1 MSSTIAHKW
10 DKLSPKE
17 FLQLQELAS
26 YSTRKL
32 QDVLNEFCSPEAS
45 PRLNPDGDIDYD
57 CFRRFLDAF
66 LDCETPVE
74 LAQHLFVS
82 FLKANNIN
90 NVQQQ
95 MHGKTLNQMAAISST
110 AACAPVTSHTKGS
123 IPNINNIAEISPSN
137 LAHAGGV
144 GGTGGGGGV
153 GGSETTTNVRSS
165 FVDKLHHGITDK
177 LHSLSGHLTHDAS
190 KTGSVHP
197 MVTVTPS
204 PIAAFQN
211 PTSVTTTTTTVAA
224 ASSSTNASNVA
235 NSNNN
240 NNSNTQNVGGGSGGG
255 ITTTTT
261 RCSTDSSPSHSQ
273 TNHSQMSR
281 NSSKKSNNSVNCKID
296 ADIKLLTRKLSHF
309 DPLTLKVSLK
319 DVVCYLSLLEAGRPE
334 DKLEFMFRLYDT
346 DSNGVLDTAEM
357 DAIVN
362 QMMAVAEYLGWD
374 VSELRPILQ
383 DMMVEIDYDADG
395 TVSLEEWQRGG
406 MTTIPLLVLLGV
418 DSTALK
424 EDGIHV
430 WRLKHFKK
438 PAYCNL
444 CLNMLVGLGKKG
456 LCCVL
461 CKYTVHERCVQHA
474 PASCITTYVKSKK
487 VKGGGDLLHHWV
499 EGNCYGRCSKCRK
512 RIKAYHG
519 ITGLT
524 CRWCHMMLHNRC
536 ASSVKKEC
544 TLGEFAELIVP
555 PTAICPAVLD
565 RQRSVNQ
572 ANKKSSSSQTHHQQ
586 ATHFQMTPPSD
597 MSCPLLV
604 FVNPK
609 SGGRQGDR
617 ILRKFQYM
625 LNPRQVYDLSKG
637 GPKEGLTLFKD
648 LPNFKVICCGGDG
661 TVGWVLEAMDS
672 IEFAT
677 QPAIGVIPLGT
688 GNDLARCLRWGGGY
702 EGENIPK
709 LMDKIKRS
717 NVVMLDRWSIE
728 VTNNPMYE
736 EIPKPK
742 VTLHSNMQKVFELSQ
757 SVVVEKSFMEK
768 YEEIHRSS
776 SCNTNLCQEMTQF
789 TTDDSTATAAT
800 TTAATTGNNKTSIQE
815 QEKDKQLLLS
825 EEEQQQQQIKSS
837 ATRTATTTTSSTATT
852 TSCKTTTKSISM
864 STFEI
869 KRLQQNMRQ
878 DTVISYCSSP
888 TTSCSSTQSTLMRR
902 QEEQQQQQQHEE
914 GNDTISSSLPAEK
927 SNLTNE
933 NDACRDQQYHCHN
946 NDMYDDNDDVADA
959 NDNQQHNFIENNN
972 KNQDNDE
979 NENSKIIIVD
989 SDEQQNVVNNGNN
1002 VNLKTQITKQHKTIN
1017 GNLSLYDTTTTAT
1030 KCYDGNKNDAFVI
1043 TENENLTTPC
1053 ETTTKLSTTET
1064 SAGVQDLEIGD
1075 SPEQQQQCS
1084 PTPIPTPTPTASE
1097 TKTFNIP
1104 IQKPL
1109 KSQAEKDCTVPYNI
1123 INNYFSVGV
1132 DAAICV
1138 KFHLEREKNPH
1149 KFNSR
1154 MKNKLW
1160 YFEYATSETFAASCK
1175 NLHEHIEIVCDG
1187 VSLDLA
1193 NGPHLQGVAL
1203 LNIPYTHGG
1212 SNLWGEHL
1220 SQKRIRKSAGPF
1232 RKGKKLKSSDK
1243 ELSATSFNSVDLSV
1257 ATQDFGDRLIEV
1269 IGLENCLH
1277 MGQVRTGLRAS
1288 GCRLAQC
1295 SEVIIKTRKTFP
1307 MQIDGEPWM
1316 QQPCTIKVTHKNQ
1329 VPMLMAPRSEKGK
1342 GFFNMLCS

>member
-1 MSSTIAHKW
+1 MNIGIAAPKW
-10 DKLSPKE
+10 DKLSPRE

-32 QDVLNEFCSPEAS
+32 QDVLREFSSPSATS
-45 PRLNPDGDIDYD
+45 APKCIPDGDIDFD
-57 CFRRFLDAF
+57 GFRRFLDSF
-66 LDCETPVE
+66 LDCEAPLD
-74 LAQHLFVS
+74 LAKHLFVS
-82 FLKANNIN
+82 FLKP
-90 NVQQQ
+90 NVTQAQL
-95 MHGKTLNQMAAISST
+95 HGRALNQMAAISST

-123 IPNINNIAEISPSN
+123 IPNINSIAELMPQCSASGG
-137 LAHAGGV
+137 AGGV
-144 GGTGGGGGV
+144 AGGDGHAQT
-153 GGSETTTNVRSS
+153 RSS
-165 FVDKLHHGITDK
+165 FVDKIHGITDK
-177 LHSLSGHLTHDAS
+177 LQHSLGGHLSHDPS

-197 MVTVTPS
+197 MLTVTPS
-204 PIAAFQN
+204 PLASGPSMFQ
-211 PTSVTTTTTTVAA
+211 
-224 ASSSTNASNVA
+224 ASNPARRSV
-235 NSNNN
+235 
-240 NNSNTQNVGGGSGGG
+240 
-255 ITTTTT
+255 
-261 RCSTDSSPSHSQ
+261 DSSPSHSA

-296 ADIKLLTRKLSHF
+296 GDIKLLARKLSHF
-309 DPLTLKVSLK
+309 DPLTLKVPLK

-383 DMMVEIDYDADG
+383 EMMVEIDYDADG
-395 TVSLEEWQRGG
+395 TVSLDEWQRGG

-418 DSTALK
+418 DSTTLK

-430 WRLKHFKK
+430 WRLKHFSK

-487 VKGGGDLLHHWV
+487 PKCGGDLLHHWV

-544 TLGEFAELIVP
+544 TLGEYAELIVP

-572 ANKKSSSSQTHHQQ
+572 AHK
-586 ATHFQMTPPSD
+586 ATHFQITPPD
-597 MSCPLLV
+597 ELSCPLLV

-648 LPNFKVICCGGDG
+648 LPRFRVICCGGDG

-672 IEFAT
+672 IELAS

-709 LMDKIKRS
+709 LMEKIRKAS
-717 NVVMLDRWSIE
+717 TVMLDRWSIE
-728 VTNNPMYE
+728 VTNTPQSDDLR
-736 EIPKPK
+736 PK
-742 VTLHSNMQKVFELSQ
+742 VTLHSNMQKVIELSQ
-757 SVVVEKSFMEK
+757 SVVVDKSLMERF
-768 YEEIHRSS
+768 EEVQRQSKQAARAASTTSIMMASE
-776 SCNTNLCQEMTQF
+776 TETEMEME
-789 TTDDSTATAAT
+789 TATVEFGNST
-800 TTAATTGNNKTSIQE
+800 TT
-815 QEKDKQLLLS
+815 
-825 EEEQQQQQIKSS
+825 
-837 ATRTATTTTSSTATT
+837 RT
-852 TSCKTTTKSISM
+852 TTTKSISM
-864 STFEI
+864 STFE
-869 KRLQQNMRQ
+869 
-878 DTVISYCSSP
+878 
-888 TTSCSSTQSTLMRR
+888 TQCLRKTLRSTLSSSSSNTSSGSPCNGNQDAETEAVADADADADDEVRPKSVARR
-902 QEEQQQQQQHEE
+902 SDETEKQSLETLLLQHKQQLQQQQQQGAASDAVEEAATATPVGNNQSDNNSQHNKQNNILKQQITLSLDLSDHEDE
-914 GNDTISSSLPAEK
+914 GRGDNGGDGSSSIAATPITPTTPSASTSVPA
-927 SNLTNE
+927 
-933 NDACRDQQYHCHN
+933 
-946 NDMYDDNDDVADA
+946 
-959 NDNQQHNFIENNN
+959 QQHLQF
-972 KNQDNDE
+972 
-979 NENSKIIIVD
+979 
-989 SDEQQNVVNNGNN
+989 EQQ
-1002 VNLKTQITKQHKTIN
+1002 KPIK
-1017 GNLSLYDTTTTAT
+1017 
-1030 KCYDGNKNDAFVI
+1030 
-1043 TENENLTTPC
+1043 
-1053 ETTTKLSTTET
+1053 
-1064 SAGVQDLEIGD
+1064 VQSD
-1075 SPEQQQQCS
+1075 
-1084 PTPIPTPTPTASE
+1084 
-1097 TKTFNIP
+1097 
-1104 IQKPL
+1104 
-1109 KSQAEKDCTVPYNI
+1109 KDCTVPYNI

-1175 NLHEHIEIVCDG
+1175 NLHESIEIVCDG
-1187 VSLDLA
+1187 VALDLA

-1232 RKGKKLKSSDK
+1232 GKSKKLRAGDK
-1243 ELSATSFNSVDLSV
+1243 EFSATSFNSADLSV
-1257 ATQDFGDRLIEV
+1257 AIQDFGDRLIEV

-1288 GCRLAQC
+1288 GRRLAQC
-1295 SEVIIKTRKTFP
+1295 SEVIIKTKKTFP

-1316 QQPCTIKVTHKNQ
+1316 QMPCTIKVTHKNQ
-1329 VPMLMAPRSEKGK
+1329 VPMLMAPRSEKGR
-1342 GFFNMLCS
+1342 GFFNLLCS

>member
-1 MSSTIAHKW
+1 MSSAAHKW
-10 DKLSPKE
+10 DKLSPRE

-32 QDVLNEFCSPEAS
+32 QDVLQEFCSPLAS
-45 PRLNPDGDIDYD
+45 PKFNPDGDIDYD
-57 CFRRFLDAF
+57 GFRRFLDAF
-66 LDCETPVE
+66 LDCETPTE

-82 FLKANNIN
+82 FLKANVNNIHL
-90 NVQQQ
+90 Q
-95 MHGKTLNQMAAISST
+95 GKTLNQMAAISST
-110 AACAPVTSHTKGS
+110 AACAPVTAHTKGS
-123 IPNINNIAEISPSN
+123 IPNINSIVEI
-137 LAHAGGV
+137 
-144 GGTGGGGGV
+144 GT
-153 GGSETTTNVRSS
+153 SATPPATETRTS

-204 PIAAFQN
+204 PMAAFQN
-211 PTSVTTTTTTVAA
+211 TTTTTALM
-224 ASSSTNASNVA
+224 S
-235 NSNNN
+235 
-240 NNSNTQNVGGGSGGG
+240 SGGG
-255 ITTTTT
+255 GVGAAPTPTPMAGHGNSHSSGNMTTGNFVVGTGPGSG
-261 RCSTDSSPSHSQ
+261 RGPIMIPSGGGGGGGGVAVGGRHSTDSSPSHSQ
-273 TNHSQMSR
+273 AAAAANHSQMSR
-281 NSSKKSNNSVNCKID
+281 NSSKKSNNSVNCKIE
-296 ADIKLLTRKLSHF
+296 ADIKLLSRKLSHF
-309 DPLTLKVSLK
+309 DPLTLKVPLK

-346 DSNGVLDTAEM
+346 DGNGVLDTAEM

-383 DMMVEIDYDADG
+383 DMMIEIDYDADG

-424 EDGIHV
+424 EDGNHV

-461 CKYTVHERCVQHA
+461 CKYTVHERCVQRA

-499 EGNCYGRCSKCRK
+499 EGNCYGHCSKCRK

-544 TLGEFAELIVP
+544 SLGEYAELIIP
-555 PTAICPAVLD
+555 PTSICPAVLD

-572 ANKKSSSSQTHHQQ
+572 ANKKSSTSLLNNAQQQQQQ
-586 ATHFQMTPPSD
+586 ATHFQLTPPNEG
-597 MSCPLLV
+597 SCPLLV

-672 IEFAT
+672 IEFAS

-709 LMDKIKRS
+709 LMDKIRRAS
-717 NVVMLDRWSIE
+717 LVMLDRWSIE
-728 VTNNPMYE
+728 VTNNPICE

-757 SVVVEKSFMEK
+757 SVVVEKSFIEK
-768 YEEIHRSS
+768 CEEIQRSG
-776 SCNTNLCQEMTQF
+776 SCSTNLYHHTQ
-789 TTDDSTATAAT
+789 TTANESPPQACGSQGEEEGNRSYDMDVDVDDGAAT
-800 TTAATTGNNKTSIQE
+800 T
-815 QEKDKQLLLS
+815 
-825 EEEQQQQQIKSS
+825 
-837 ATRTATTTTSSTATT
+837 
-852 TSCKTTTKSISM
+852 CKTTKSISM
-864 STFEI
+864 STFET
-869 KRLQQNMRQ
+869 KRLAYSSRQ
-878 DTVISYCSSP
+878 ETMISYCSSP
-888 TTSCSSTQSTLMRR
+888 TTSCSSTASTIQR
-902 QEEQQQQQQHEE
+902 QQHQQQQCAK
-914 GNDTISSSLPAEK
+914 TISTSLPHDQG
-927 SNLTNE
+927 NLSAAS
-933 NDACRDQQYHCHN
+933 NDAGMEGEDAADTGNGLDNGPHDHN
-946 NDMYDDNDDVADA
+946 DYVGD
-959 NDNQQHNFIENNN
+959 
-972 KNQDNDE
+972 
-979 NENSKIIIVD
+979 
-989 SDEQQNVVNNGNN
+989 
-1002 VNLKTQITKQHKTIN
+1002 HKSMNIN
-1017 GNLSLYDTTTTAT
+1017 GNLSAT
-1030 KCYDGNKNDAFVI
+1030 NNNTNSPLMAKEHLQAQLTPTNVVNPATSTSNGGIRNEAFVI
-1043 TENENLTTPC
+1043 SESETVPDTETETASAVAVDSAPSPAAAGIGSATHTPTHSPTTPTPRP
-1053 ETTTKLSTTET
+1053 TTLPGIPSPSPSQGCRTT
-1064 SAGVQDLEIGD
+1064 
-1075 SPEQQQQCS
+1075 
-1084 PTPIPTPTPTASE
+1084 TPTPTAGDM
-1097 TKTFNIP
+1097 KTFNIP
-1104 IQKPL
+1104 PQKPL
-1109 KSQAEKDCTVPYNI
+1109 KSQTEKDCTVPYNI

-1175 NLHEHIEIVCDG
+1175 NLHENIEIFCDG

-1193 NGPHLQGVAL
+1193 NGPHLQGIAL

-1220 SQKRIRKSAGPF
+1220 SQKRIRKSTGPF
-1232 RKGKKLKSSDK
+1232 RKGKKLKASDK
-1243 ELSATSFNSVDLSV
+1243 ELSTTSFTSGDLSV
-1257 ATQDFGDRLIEV
+1257 AIQDFGDRLIEV

-1288 GCRLAQC
+1288 GRRLAQC

>member
-1 MSSTIAHKW
+1 MNIGIAAPKW
-10 DKLSPKE
+10 DKLSPRE

-32 QDVLNEFCSPEAS
+32 QDVLREFCSPSAS
-45 PRLNPDGDIDYD
+45 ATPKCIPDGDIDFD
-57 CFRRFLDAF
+57 GFRRFLDAF
-66 LDCETPVE
+66 LDCEAPLD
-74 LAQHLFVS
+74 LAKHLFVS
-82 FLKANNIN
+82 FLKP
-90 NVQQQ
+90 NVTQAQL
-95 MHGKTLNQMAAISST
+95 HGRALNQMAAISST

-123 IPNINNIAEISPSN
+123 IPNINSIAELMPQCS
-137 LAHAGGV
+137 
-144 GGTGGGGGV
+144 GGGGAGGGV
-153 GGSETTTNVRSS
+153 AGGEGHAQARSS
-165 FVDKLHHGITDK
+165 FVDKIHGITDK
-177 LHSLSGHLTHDAS
+177 LQHSLGGHLSHDPS

-197 MVTVTPS
+197 MLTVTPS
-204 PIAAFQN
+204 PLASGPSMFQANN
-211 PTSVTTTTTTVAA
+211 PARRSV
-224 ASSSTNASNVA
+224 
-235 NSNNN
+235 
-240 NNSNTQNVGGGSGGG
+240 
-255 ITTTTT
+255 
-261 RCSTDSSPSHSQ
+261 DSSPSHSA

-296 ADIKLLTRKLSHF
+296 ADIKLLARKLSHF
-309 DPLTLKVSLK
+309 DPLTLKVPLK

-383 DMMVEIDYDADG
+383 EMMVEIDYDADG
-395 TVSLEEWQRGG
+395 TVSLDEWQRGG

-418 DSTALK
+418 DSTTLK

-430 WRLKHFKK
+430 WRLKHFSK

-487 VKGGGDLLHHWV
+487 PKCGGDLLHHWV

-544 TLGEFAELIVP
+544 TLGEYSELIVP

-572 ANKKSSSSQTHHQQ
+572 AHKKSHMHHHQ
-586 ATHFQMTPPSD
+586 ATHFQITPPD
-597 MSCPLLV
+597 ELSCPLLV

-648 LPNFKVICCGGDG
+648 LPRFKVICCGGDG

-672 IEFAT
+672 IELAT

-709 LMDKIKRS
+709 LMEKIRRAS
-717 NVVMLDRWSIE
+717 TVMLDRWSIE
-728 VTNNPMYE
+728 VTNSPPSDE
-736 EIPKPK
+736 LRPK
-742 VTLHSNMQKVFELSQ
+742 VTLHSNMQKVIELSQ
-757 SVVVEKSFMEK
+757 SVVVDKSLIERF
-768 YEEIHRSS
+768 EEIQRQSKHLSGTAAS
-776 SCNTNLCQEMTQF
+776 TTSIMMATEMEMA
-789 TTDDSTATAAT
+789 TATAEF
-800 TTAATTGNNKTSIQE
+800 G
-815 QEKDKQLLLS
+815 
-825 EEEQQQQQIKSS
+825 SS
-837 ATRTATTTTSSTATT
+837 TTTTKT
-852 TSCKTTTKSISM
+852 TTTKSISM
-864 STFEI
+864 STFETQ
-869 KRLQQNMRQ
+869 KTLRATLSSSSSNSSSGSHPEQHQQQQQQQSETDEAETETEARQRSLATERQSLETLLLQHKQQLLQHQDRGLEQQLQGVLASDAGQEAATATPFGNNQGDNNSQRNKQNNILKQQITLSLDLSDPEDDGNNSTDRERPQ
-878 DTVISYCSSP
+878 PPSSP
-888 TTSCSSTQSTLMRR
+888 HSPVTPTTPNASSSQQQQQPHL
-902 QEEQQQQQQHEE
+902 QFEEQQQQQKPIKVQ
-914 GNDTISSSLPAEK
+914 
-927 SNLTNE
+927 
-933 NDACRDQQYHCHN
+933 
-946 NDMYDDNDDVADA
+946 
-959 NDNQQHNFIENNN
+959 
-972 KNQDNDE
+972 
-979 NENSKIIIVD
+979 
-989 SDEQQNVVNNGNN
+989 SD
-1002 VNLKTQITKQHKTIN
+1002 
-1017 GNLSLYDTTTTAT
+1017 
-1030 KCYDGNKNDAFVI
+1030 
-1043 TENENLTTPC
+1043 
-1053 ETTTKLSTTET
+1053 
-1064 SAGVQDLEIGD
+1064 
-1075 SPEQQQQCS
+1075 
-1084 PTPIPTPTPTASE
+1084 
-1097 TKTFNIP
+1097 
-1104 IQKPL
+1104 
-1109 KSQAEKDCTVPYNI
+1109 KDCTVPYNI

-1175 NLHEHIEIVCDG
+1175 NLHESIEIVCDG
-1187 VSLDLA
+1187 VALDLA

-1232 RKGKKLKSSDK
+1232 GKSKKLRAGDK
-1243 ELSATSFNSVDLSV
+1243 EFSATSFNSVDLSV
-1257 ATQDFGDRLIEV
+1257 AIQDIGDRLIEV

-1288 GCRLAQC
+1288 GRRLAQC
-1295 SEVIIKTRKTFP
+1295 SEVIIKTKKTFP

-1316 QQPCTIKVTHKNQ
+1316 QMPCTIKVTHKNQ
-1329 VPMLMAPRSEKGK
+1329 VPMLMAPRSEKGR
-1342 GFFNMLCS
+1342 GFFNLLCS

>member
-1 MSSTIAHKW
+1 MNIGIAAPKW
-10 DKLSPKE
+10 DKLSPRE

-32 QDVLNEFCSPEAS
+32 QDVLREFSSPSAAS
-45 PRLNPDGDIDYD
+45 TPKCIPDGDIDFD
-57 CFRRFLDAF
+57 GFRRFLDAF
-66 LDCETPVE
+66 LDCEAPLD
-74 LAQHLFVS
+74 LAKHLFVS
-82 FLKANNIN
+82 FLKP
-90 NVQQQ
+90 NVTQAQL
-95 MHGKTLNQMAAISST
+95 HGRALNQMAAISST

-123 IPNINNIAEISPSN
+123 IPNINSIAELMPQCS
-137 LAHAGGV
+137 GGGGGI
-144 GGTGGGGGV
+144 GGTGGVAGAEGHAQA
-153 GGSETTTNVRSS
+153 RSS
-165 FVDKLHHGITDK
+165 FVDKIHGITDK
-177 LHSLSGHLTHDAS
+177 LHHSLGGHLSHDPS

-197 MVTVTPS
+197 MLTVTPS
-204 PIAAFQN
+204 PLASGPSMFQ
-211 PTSVTTTTTTVAA
+211 
-224 ASSSTNASNVA
+224 ASNPARRSV
-235 NSNNN
+235 
-240 NNSNTQNVGGGSGGG
+240 
-255 ITTTTT
+255 
-261 RCSTDSSPSHSQ
+261 DSSPSHSA

-281 NSSKKSNNSVNCKID
+281 NSSKKSSNSVNCKID
-296 ADIKLLTRKLSHF
+296 ADIKLLARKLSHF
-309 DPLTLKVSLK
+309 DPLTLKVPLK

-383 DMMVEIDYDADG
+383 EMMVEIDYDADG
-395 TVSLEEWQRGG
+395 TVSLDEWQRGG

-418 DSTALK
+418 DSTTLK

-430 WRLKHFKK
+430 WRLKHFSK

-474 PASCITTYVKSKK
+474 PGSCITTYVKSKK
-487 VKGGGDLLHHWV
+487 PKCGGDLLHHWV

-544 TLGEFAELIVP
+544 TLGEYSELIVP

-572 ANKKSSSSQTHHQQ
+572 AHKKSQMHHHQ
-586 ATHFQMTPPSD
+586 ATHFQITPPD
-597 MSCPLLV
+597 ELSCPLLV

-648 LPNFKVICCGGDG
+648 LPRFRVICCGGDG

-672 IEFAT
+672 IELAS

-709 LMDKIKRS
+709 LMDKFRRAS
-717 NVVMLDRWSIE
+717 TVMLDRWSIE
-728 VTNNPMYE
+728 VTNTPHSDE
-736 EIPKPK
+736 LRPK
-742 VTLHSNMQKVFELSQ
+742 VTLHSNMQKVIELSQ
-757 SVVVEKSFMEK
+757 SVVVDKSLMERF
-768 YEEIHRSS
+768 EEIQRQSKQVATS
-776 SCNTNLCQEMTQF
+776 MG
-789 TTDDSTATAAT
+789 TAASS
-800 TTAATTGNNKTSIQE
+800 TSIMMASKTE
-815 QEKDKQLLLS
+815 TEMATMATM
-825 EEEQQQQQIKSS
+825 EFGSS
-837 ATRTATTTTSSTATT
+837 TTTTNRT
-852 TSCKTTTKSISM
+852 TTTKSISM
-864 STFEI
+864 STFETQC
-869 KRLQQNMRQ
+869 LQQTLRTAMSSSSSNTSSGSPCNGNQ
-878 DTVISYCSSP
+878 DADTEVDSHAAAAAEVRE
-888 TTSCSSTQSTLMRR
+888 QSLPRRSGETEKQSLETLLLQHKQQM
-902 QEEQQQQQQHEE
+902 QQQQQQQQQQGATSLAVEEAATATPVGSNQSDNSSQRNKQNNILKQQITLSLDLSDHEDE
-914 GNDTISSSLPAEK
+914 PKDDVLGDGAGDGTK
-927 SNLTNE
+927 SNGNSIPATPATPITPTTPNAASSVLP
-933 NDACRDQQYHCHN
+933 
-946 NDMYDDNDDVADA
+946 
-959 NDNQQHNFIENNN
+959 QQHLQF
-972 KNQDNDE
+972 
-979 NENSKIIIVD
+979 
-989 SDEQQNVVNNGNN
+989 
-1002 VNLKTQITKQHKTIN
+1002 
-1017 GNLSLYDTTTTAT
+1017 
-1030 KCYDGNKNDAFVI
+1030 
-1043 TENENLTTPC
+1043 
-1053 ETTTKLSTTET
+1053 
-1064 SAGVQDLEIGD
+1064 
-1075 SPEQQQQCS
+1075 EQQQK
-1084 PTPIPTPTPTASE
+1084 PIKVQSD
-1097 TKTFNIP
+1097 
-1104 IQKPL
+1104 
-1109 KSQAEKDCTVPYNI
+1109 KDCTVPYNI

-1175 NLHEHIEIVCDG
+1175 NLHESIEIVCDG
-1187 VSLDLA
+1187 VALDLA

-1232 RKGKKLKSSDK
+1232 GKSKKLRAGDK
-1243 ELSATSFNSVDLSV
+1243 EFSATSFNSVDLSV
-1257 ATQDFGDRLIEV
+1257 AIQDFGDRLIEV

-1288 GCRLAQC
+1288 GRRLAQC
-1295 SEVIIKTRKTFP
+1295 SEVIIKTKKTFP

-1316 QQPCTIKVTHKNQ
+1316 QMPCTIKVTHKNQ
-1329 VPMLMAPRSEKGK
+1329 VPMLMAPRSEKGR
-1342 GFFNMLCS
+1342 GFFNLLCS

>member
-1 MSSTIAHKW
+1 MNIGIAAPKW
-10 DKLSPKE
+10 DKLSPRE

-32 QDVLNEFCSPEAS
+32 QDVLREFCSPSAS
-45 PRLNPDGDIDYD
+45 ATPKCIPDGDIDFD
-57 CFRRFLDAF
+57 GFRRFLDAF
-66 LDCETPVE
+66 LDCEAPLD
-74 LAQHLFVS
+74 LAKHLFVS
-82 FLKANNIN
+82 FLKP
-90 NVQQQ
+90 NVTQAQL
-95 MHGKTLNQMAAISST
+95 HGRALNQMAAISST

-123 IPNINNIAEISPSN
+123 IPNINSIAELMPQCS
-137 LAHAGGV
+137 GGG
-144 GGTGGGGGV
+144 GGTGGGGGA
-153 GGSETTTNVRSS
+153 GGEGHAQARSS
-165 FVDKLHHGITDK
+165 FVDKIHGITDK
-177 LHSLSGHLTHDAS
+177 LHHSLGGHLSHDPS

-197 MVTVTPS
+197 MLTVTPS
-204 PIAAFQN
+204 PLASGPSMFQ
-211 PTSVTTTTTTVAA
+211 
-224 ASSSTNASNVA
+224 ASNPARRSV
-235 NSNNN
+235 
-240 NNSNTQNVGGGSGGG
+240 
-255 ITTTTT
+255 
-261 RCSTDSSPSHSQ
+261 DSSPSHSA

-296 ADIKLLTRKLSHF
+296 GHVLALCRPFPTHSSTHLLTCSLPFLAADIKLLARKLSHF
-309 DPLTLKVSLK
+309 DPLTLKVPLK

-383 DMMVEIDYDADG
+383 EMMVEIDYDADG
-395 TVSLEEWQRGG
+395 TVSLDEWQRGG

-418 DSTALK
+418 DSTTLK

-430 WRLKHFKK
+430 WRLKHFSK

-487 VKGGGDLLHHWV
+487 PKCGGDLLHHWV

-544 TLGEFAELIVP
+544 TLGEYSELIVP

-572 ANKKSSSSQTHHQQ
+572 AHK
-586 ATHFQMTPPSD
+586 ATHFQITPPD
-597 MSCPLLV
+597 ELSCPLLV

-648 LPNFKVICCGGDG
+648 LPRFKVICCGGDG

-672 IEFAT
+672 IELAT

-709 LMDKIKRS
+709 LMEKIRRAS
-717 NVVMLDRWSIE
+717 TVMLDRWSIE
-728 VTNNPMYE
+728 VTNSPPSDE
-736 EIPKPK
+736 LRPK
-742 VTLHSNMQKVFELSQ
+742 VTLHSNMQKVIELSQ
-757 SVVVEKSFMEK
+757 SVVVDKSLIERF
-768 YEEIHRSS
+768 EEIQRQSKHPPGTAASTTS
-776 SCNTNLCQEMTQF
+776 IMLATEMEMA
-789 TTDDSTATAAT
+789 TATA
-800 TTAATTGNNKTSIQE
+800 TAEYG
-815 QEKDKQLLLS
+815 
-825 EEEQQQQQIKSS
+825 SS
-837 ATRTATTTTSSTATT
+837 TTTTRT
-852 TSCKTTTKSISM
+852 TTTKSISM
-864 STFEI
+864 STFETQ
-869 KRLQQNMRQ
+869 KTLRATLSSSSSNSSSGSHPEQHQQQQQLQQQQQSETDEAETETEARQ
-878 DTVISYCSSP
+878 RSLATERQSLETLLLQHKQQLLQQEQGPEQQVQGVLASDAGQEAATATPFGNNQSDNNSQRNKQNNILKQQITLSLDLSDPEDEGKPPSSP
-888 TTSCSSTQSTLMRR
+888 HSPMTPCTPNASSSKQQPHL
-902 QEEQQQQQQHEE
+902 QFEEQQQQQQKP
-914 GNDTISSSLPAEK
+914 IK
-927 SNLTNE
+927 V
-933 NDACRDQQYHCHN
+933 Q
-946 NDMYDDNDDVADA
+946 
-959 NDNQQHNFIENNN
+959 
-972 KNQDNDE
+972 
-979 NENSKIIIVD
+979 
-989 SDEQQNVVNNGNN
+989 SD
-1002 VNLKTQITKQHKTIN
+1002 
-1017 GNLSLYDTTTTAT
+1017 
-1030 KCYDGNKNDAFVI
+1030 
-1043 TENENLTTPC
+1043 
-1053 ETTTKLSTTET
+1053 
-1064 SAGVQDLEIGD
+1064 
-1075 SPEQQQQCS
+1075 
-1084 PTPIPTPTPTASE
+1084 
-1097 TKTFNIP
+1097 
-1104 IQKPL
+1104 
-1109 KSQAEKDCTVPYNI
+1109 KDCTVPYNI

-1175 NLHEHIEIVCDG
+1175 NLHESIEIVCDG
-1187 VSLDLA
+1187 VALDLA

-1232 RKGKKLKSSDK
+1232 GKSKKLRAGDK
-1243 ELSATSFNSVDLSV
+1243 EFSATSFNSVDLSV
-1257 ATQDFGDRLIEV
+1257 AIQDIGDRLIEV

-1288 GCRLAQC
+1288 GRRLAQC
-1295 SEVIIKTRKTFP
+1295 SEVIIKTKKTFP

-1316 QQPCTIKVTHKNQ
+1316 QMPCTIKVTHKNQ
-1329 VPMLMAPRSEKGK
+1329 VPMLMAPRSEKGR
-1342 GFFNMLCS
+1342 GFFNLLCS

>member
-1 MSSTIAHKW
+1 MNIGIAAPKW
-10 DKLSPKE
+10 DKLSPRE

-32 QDVLNEFCSPEAS
+32 QDVLREFCSPSAS
-45 PRLNPDGDIDYD
+45 ATPKCIPDGDIDFD
-57 CFRRFLDAF
+57 GFRRFLDAF
-66 LDCETPVE
+66 LDCEAPLD
-74 LAQHLFVS
+74 LAKHLFVS
-82 FLKANNIN
+82 FLKP
-90 NVQQQ
+90 NVTQAQL
-95 MHGKTLNQMAAISST
+95 HGRALNQMAAISST

-123 IPNINNIAEISPSN
+123 IPNINSIAELMPQCS
-137 LAHAGGV
+137 
-144 GGTGGGGGV
+144 GGGGAGGGV
-153 GGSETTTNVRSS
+153 AGGEGHAQARSS
-165 FVDKLHHGITDK
+165 FVDKIHGITDK
-177 LHSLSGHLTHDAS
+177 LQHSLGGHLSHDPS

-197 MVTVTPS
+197 MLTVTPS
-204 PIAAFQN
+204 PLASGPSMFQANN
-211 PTSVTTTTTTVAA
+211 PARRSV
-224 ASSSTNASNVA
+224 
-235 NSNNN
+235 
-240 NNSNTQNVGGGSGGG
+240 
-255 ITTTTT
+255 
-261 RCSTDSSPSHSQ
+261 DSSPSHSA

-296 ADIKLLTRKLSHF
+296 ADIKLLARKLSHF
-309 DPLTLKVSLK
+309 DPLTLKVPLK

-383 DMMVEIDYDADG
+383 EMMVEIDYDADG
-395 TVSLEEWQRGG
+395 TVSLDEWQRGG

-418 DSTALK
+418 DSTTLK

-430 WRLKHFKK
+430 WRLKHFSK

-487 VKGGGDLLHHWV
+487 PKCGGDLLHHWV

-544 TLGEFAELIVP
+544 TLGEYSELIVP

-572 ANKKSSSSQTHHQQ
+572 AHK
-586 ATHFQMTPPSD
+586 ATHFQITPPD
-597 MSCPLLV
+597 ELSCPLLV

-648 LPNFKVICCGGDG
+648 LPRFKVICCGGDG

-672 IEFAT
+672 IELAT

-709 LMDKIKRS
+709 LMEKIRRAS
-717 NVVMLDRWSIE
+717 TVMLDRWSIE
-728 VTNNPMYE
+728 VTNSPPSDE
-736 EIPKPK
+736 LRPK
-742 VTLHSNMQKVFELSQ
+742 VTLHSNMQKVIELSQ
-757 SVVVEKSFMEK
+757 SVVVDKSLIERF
-768 YEEIHRSS
+768 EEIQRQSKHLSGTAAS
-776 SCNTNLCQEMTQF
+776 TTSIMMATEMEMA
-789 TTDDSTATAAT
+789 TATAEF
-800 TTAATTGNNKTSIQE
+800 G
-815 QEKDKQLLLS
+815 
-825 EEEQQQQQIKSS
+825 SS
-837 ATRTATTTTSSTATT
+837 TTTTKT
-852 TSCKTTTKSISM
+852 TTTKSISM
-864 STFEI
+864 STFETQ
-869 KRLQQNMRQ
+869 KTLRATLSSSSSNSSSGSHPEQHQQQQQQQSETDEAETETEARQRSLATERQSLETLLLQHKQQLLQHQDRGLEQQLQGVLASDAGQEAATATPFGNNQGDNNSQRNKQNNILKQQITLSLDLSDPEDDGNNSTDRERPQ
-878 DTVISYCSSP
+878 PPSSP
-888 TTSCSSTQSTLMRR
+888 HSPVTPTTPNASSSQQQQQPHL
-902 QEEQQQQQQHEE
+902 QFEEQQQQQKPIKVQ
-914 GNDTISSSLPAEK
+914 
-927 SNLTNE
+927 
-933 NDACRDQQYHCHN
+933 
-946 NDMYDDNDDVADA
+946 
-959 NDNQQHNFIENNN
+959 
-972 KNQDNDE
+972 
-979 NENSKIIIVD
+979 
-989 SDEQQNVVNNGNN
+989 SD
-1002 VNLKTQITKQHKTIN
+1002 
-1017 GNLSLYDTTTTAT
+1017 
-1030 KCYDGNKNDAFVI
+1030 
-1043 TENENLTTPC
+1043 
-1053 ETTTKLSTTET
+1053 
-1064 SAGVQDLEIGD
+1064 
-1075 SPEQQQQCS
+1075 
-1084 PTPIPTPTPTASE
+1084 
-1097 TKTFNIP
+1097 
-1104 IQKPL
+1104 
-1109 KSQAEKDCTVPYNI
+1109 KDCTVPYNI

-1175 NLHEHIEIVCDG
+1175 NLHESIEIVCDG
-1187 VSLDLA
+1187 VALDLA

-1232 RKGKKLKSSDK
+1232 GKSKKLRAGDK
-1243 ELSATSFNSVDLSV
+1243 EFSATSFNSVDLSV
-1257 ATQDFGDRLIEV
+1257 AIQDIGDRLIEV

-1288 GCRLAQC
+1288 GRRLAQC
-1295 SEVIIKTRKTFP
+1295 SEVIIKTKKTFP

-1316 QQPCTIKVTHKNQ
+1316 QMPCTIKVTHKNQ
-1329 VPMLMAPRSEKGK
+1329 VPMLMAPRSEKGR
-1342 GFFNMLCS
+1342 GFFNLLCS

>member
-1 MSSTIAHKW
+1 MNIGIAAPKW
-10 DKLSPKE
+10 DKLSPRE

-32 QDVLNEFCSPEAS
+32 QDVLREFSSPSAATT
-45 PRLNPDGDIDYD
+45 PKCIPDGDIDFD
-57 CFRRFLDAF
+57 GFRRFLDSF
-66 LDCETPVE
+66 LDCEAPLD
-74 LAQHLFVS
+74 LAKHLFVS
-82 FLKANNIN
+82 FLKP
-90 NVQQQ
+90 NVTQAQL
-95 MHGKTLNQMAAISST
+95 HGRALNQMAAISST

-123 IPNINNIAEISPSN
+123 IPNINSIAELMPQCSGSGGGIGGPGGV
-137 LAHAGGV
+137 AGGE
-144 GGTGGGGGV
+144 GHAPT
-153 GGSETTTNVRSS
+153 RSS
-165 FVDKLHHGITDK
+165 FVDKIHGITDK
-177 LHSLSGHLTHDAS
+177 LQHSLGGHLSHDPS

-197 MVTVTPS
+197 MLTVTPS
-204 PIAAFQN
+204 PLASGPSMFQ
-211 PTSVTTTTTTVAA
+211 
-224 ASSSTNASNVA
+224 ASNAARRSV
-235 NSNNN
+235 
-240 NNSNTQNVGGGSGGG
+240 
-255 ITTTTT
+255 
-261 RCSTDSSPSHSQ
+261 DSSPSHSA

-296 ADIKLLTRKLSHF
+296 ADIKLLARKLSHF
-309 DPLTLKVSLK
+309 DPLTLKVPLK

-383 DMMVEIDYDADG
+383 EMMVEIDYDADG
-395 TVSLEEWQRGG
+395 TVSLDEWQRGG

-418 DSTALK
+418 DSTTLK

-430 WRLKHFKK
+430 WRLKHFSK

-487 VKGGGDLLHHWV
+487 PKSGGDLLHHWV

-544 TLGEFAELIVP
+544 TLGEYAELVVP

-572 ANKKSSSSQTHHQQ
+572 AHK
-586 ATHFQMTPPSD
+586 ATHFQITPPD
-597 MSCPLLV
+597 ELSCPLLV

-648 LPNFKVICCGGDG
+648 LPRFRVICCGGDG

-672 IEFAT
+672 IELAS

-709 LMDKIKRS
+709 LMEKIRRAS
-717 NVVMLDRWSIE
+717 TVMLDRWSIE
-728 VTNNPMYE
+728 VTNTPPSE
-736 EIPKPK
+736 DLRPK
-742 VTLHSNMQKVFELSQ
+742 VTLHSNMQKVIELSQ
-757 SVVVEKSFMEK
+757 SVVVDKSLMERF
-768 YEEIHRSS
+768 EEIQRQSKQAARAAS
-776 SCNTNLCQEMTQF
+776 TTSIMMASETETETEME
-789 TTDDSTATAAT
+789 TATVEFGNSNST
-800 TTAATTGNNKTSIQE
+800 TT
-815 QEKDKQLLLS
+815 
-825 EEEQQQQQIKSS
+825 
-837 ATRTATTTTSSTATT
+837 RT
-852 TSCKTTTKSISM
+852 TTTKSISM
-864 STFEI
+864 STFETQCLR
-869 KRLQQNMRQ
+869 KTLRSTFSSSSSNTSSGSPCNGNQDAETEAVVEAEVRPKSLARRSDETEKQSLETLLLQHKQQ
-878 DTVISYCSSP
+878 
-888 TTSCSSTQSTLMRR
+888 L
-902 QEEQQQQQQHEE
+902 QQQQQQQQGAASDAAEEAAPATPVGNNQSDNNGQYNKQNNILKQQITLSLDLSDHEE
-914 GNDTISSSLPAEK
+914 GGDGDGDGDGNGSNSIAATPITPTTPNASTSVPA
-927 SNLTNE
+927 
-933 NDACRDQQYHCHN
+933 Q
-946 NDMYDDNDDVADA
+946 
-959 NDNQQHNFIENNN
+959 QQHLQF
-972 KNQDNDE
+972 
-979 NENSKIIIVD
+979 
-989 SDEQQNVVNNGNN
+989 EQQ
-1002 VNLKTQITKQHKTIN
+1002 KPIK
-1017 GNLSLYDTTTTAT
+1017 
-1030 KCYDGNKNDAFVI
+1030 
-1043 TENENLTTPC
+1043 
-1053 ETTTKLSTTET
+1053 
-1064 SAGVQDLEIGD
+1064 VQCD
-1075 SPEQQQQCS
+1075 
-1084 PTPIPTPTPTASE
+1084 
-1097 TKTFNIP
+1097 
-1104 IQKPL
+1104 
-1109 KSQAEKDCTVPYNI
+1109 KDCTVPYNI

-1175 NLHEHIEIVCDG
+1175 NLHESIEIVCDG
-1187 VSLDLA
+1187 VALDLA

-1232 RKGKKLKSSDK
+1232 GKSKKLRAGDK
-1243 ELSATSFNSVDLSV
+1243 EFSATSFNSADLSV
-1257 ATQDFGDRLIEV
+1257 AIQDIGDRLIEV

-1288 GCRLAQC
+1288 GRRLAQC
-1295 SEVIIKTRKTFP
+1295 SEVIIRTKKTFP

-1316 QQPCTIKVTHKNQ
+1316 QMPCTIKVTHKNQ
-1329 VPMLMAPRSEKGK
+1329 VPMLMAPRSEKGR
-1342 GFFNMLCS
+1342 GFFNLLCS

>member
-1 MSSTIAHKW
+1 MNIGIAAPKW
-10 DKLSPKE
+10 DKLSPRE

-32 QDVLNEFCSPEAS
+32 QDVLREFCSPSAS
-45 PRLNPDGDIDYD
+45 ATPKCIPDGDIDFD
-57 CFRRFLDAF
+57 GFRRFLDAF
-66 LDCETPVE
+66 LDCEAPLD
-74 LAQHLFVS
+74 LAKHLFVS
-82 FLKANNIN
+82 FLKP
-90 NVQQQ
+90 NVTQAQL
-95 MHGKTLNQMAAISST
+95 HGRALNQMAAISST

-123 IPNINNIAEISPSN
+123 IPNINSIAELMPQCS
-137 LAHAGGV
+137 AA
-144 GGTGGGGGV
+144 GGGV
-153 GGSETTTNVRSS
+153 AGSEGHAQARSS
-165 FVDKLHHGITDK
+165 FVDKIHGITDK
-177 LHSLSGHLTHDAS
+177 LHHSLGGHLSHDPS

-197 MVTVTPS
+197 MLTVTPS
-204 PIAAFQN
+204 PLASGPSMFQANN
-211 PTSVTTTTTTVAA
+211 PARRSV
-224 ASSSTNASNVA
+224 
-235 NSNNN
+235 
-240 NNSNTQNVGGGSGGG
+240 
-255 ITTTTT
+255 
-261 RCSTDSSPSHSQ
+261 DSSPSHSA

-296 ADIKLLTRKLSHF
+296 ADIKLLARKLSHF
-309 DPLTLKVSLK
+309 DPLTLKVPLK

-383 DMMVEIDYDADG
+383 EMMVEIDYDADG
-395 TVSLEEWQRGG
+395 TVSLDEWQRGG

-418 DSTALK
+418 DSTTLK

-430 WRLKHFKK
+430 WRLKHFSK

-487 VKGGGDLLHHWV
+487 PKCGGDLLHHWV

-544 TLGEFAELIVP
+544 TLGEYSELIVP

-572 ANKKSSSSQTHHQQ
+572 AHKKSQMHHHQ
-586 ATHFQMTPPSD
+586 ATHFQITPPD
-597 MSCPLLV
+597 ELSCPLLV

-648 LPNFKVICCGGDG
+648 LPRFKVICCGGDG

-672 IEFAT
+672 IELAT

-709 LMDKIKRS
+709 LMEKIRRAS
-717 NVVMLDRWSIE
+717 TVMLDRWSIE
-728 VTNNPMYE
+728 VTNSPPSDE
-736 EIPKPK
+736 LRPK
-742 VTLHSNMQKVFELSQ
+742 VTLHSNMQKVIELSQ
-757 SVVVEKSFMEK
+757 SVVVDKSLIERF
-768 YEEIHRSS
+768 EEIQRQSKHPSGTAAS
-776 SCNTNLCQEMTQF
+776 TTSIMMATEMEMA
-789 TTDDSTATAAT
+789 TATAT
-800 TTAATTGNNKTSIQE
+800 STAEYG
-815 QEKDKQLLLS
+815 
-825 EEEQQQQQIKSS
+825 SS
-837 ATRTATTTTSSTATT
+837 TTTTRT
-852 TSCKTTTKSISM
+852 TTTKSISM
-864 STFEI
+864 STFETQ
-869 KRLQQNMRQ
+869 KTLRATL
-878 DTVISYCSSP
+878 SS
-888 TTSCSSTQSTLMRR
+888 SSSNSSSGSHP
-902 QEEQQQQQQHEE
+902 EQQQQQQQQQQQSETDEAETEAAARQRSLATERQSLETLLLQHKQQLLQQEQGLEQQMQGVLASDAGQEAATATPFGNNQSDNNSQRNKQNNILKQQITLSLDLSDPEDE
-914 GNDTISSSLPAEK
+914 GNNSTDRERPQPPSSPHTPLTPCTPNASSSKQHQPHLQFE
-927 SNLTNE
+927 E
-933 NDACRDQQYHCHN
+933 
-946 NDMYDDNDDVADA
+946 
-959 NDNQQHNFIENNN
+959 QQH
-972 KNQDNDE
+972 Q
-979 NENSKIIIVD
+979 
-989 SDEQQNVVNNGNN
+989 
-1002 VNLKTQITKQHKTIN
+1002 
-1017 GNLSLYDTTTTAT
+1017 
-1030 KCYDGNKNDAFVI
+1030 
-1043 TENENLTTPC
+1043 
-1053 ETTTKLSTTET
+1053 
-1064 SAGVQDLEIGD
+1064 
-1075 SPEQQQQCS
+1075 EQQQQQ
-1084 PTPIPTPTPTASE
+1084 
-1097 TKTFNIP
+1097 
-1104 IQKPL
+1104 QKPI
-1109 KSQAEKDCTVPYNI
+1109 KVQSDKDCTVPYNI

-1175 NLHEHIEIVCDG
+1175 NLHESIEIVCDG
-1187 VSLDLA
+1187 VALDLA

-1232 RKGKKLKSSDK
+1232 GKSKKLRAGDK
-1243 ELSATSFNSVDLSV
+1243 EFSATSFNSVDLSV
-1257 ATQDFGDRLIEV
+1257 AIQ
-1269 IGLENCLH
+1269 
-1277 MGQVRTGLRAS
+1277 
-1288 GCRLAQC
+1288 
-1295 SEVIIKTRKTFP
+1295 
-1307 MQIDGEPWM
+1307 
-1316 QQPCTIKVTHKNQ
+1316 
-1329 VPMLMAPRSEKGK
+1329 
-1342 GFFNMLCS
+1342 

>member
-1 MSSTIAHKW
+1 
-10 DKLSPKE
+10 
-17 FLQLQELAS
+17 
-26 YSTRKL
+26 
-32 QDVLNEFCSPEAS
+32 
-45 PRLNPDGDIDYD
+45 
-57 CFRRFLDAF
+57 
-66 LDCETPVE
+66 
-74 LAQHLFVS
+74 
-82 FLKANNIN
+82 
-90 NVQQQ
+90 
-95 MHGKTLNQMAAISST
+95 
-110 AACAPVTSHTKGS
+110 
-123 IPNINNIAEISPSN
+123 
-137 LAHAGGV
+137 
-144 GGTGGGGGV
+144 
-153 GGSETTTNVRSS
+153 
-165 FVDKLHHGITDK
+165 
-177 LHSLSGHLTHDAS
+177 
-190 KTGSVHP
+190 
-197 MVTVTPS
+197 
-204 PIAAFQN
+204 
-211 PTSVTTTTTTVAA
+211 
-224 ASSSTNASNVA
+224 
-235 NSNNN
+235 
-240 NNSNTQNVGGGSGGG
+240 
-255 ITTTTT
+255 
-261 RCSTDSSPSHSQ
+261 
-273 TNHSQMSR
+273 
-281 NSSKKSNNSVNCKID
+281 
-296 ADIKLLTRKLSHF
+296 
-309 DPLTLKVSLK
+309 
-319 DVVCYLSLLEAGRPE
+319 
-334 DKLEFMFRLYDT
+334 MFRLYDT
-346 DSNGVLDTAEM
+346 DGNGVLDTAEM

-406 MTTIPLLVLLGV
+406 LTTIPLLVLLGV
-418 DSTALK
+418 DNTALK

-430 WRLKHFKK
+430 WRLKHFSK

-487 VKGGGDLLHHWV
+487 AKGGGDLLHHWV

-544 TLGEFAELIVP
+544 TLGEYADLIVP

-572 ANKKSSSSQTHHQQ
+572 ASKKSNQIHQ
-586 ATHFQMTPPSD
+586 ATHFQITPPNES
-597 MSCPLLV
+597 SCPLLV

-672 IEFAT
+672 IELAT

-709 LMDKIKRS
+709 LMEKIKRS
-717 NVVMLDRWSIE
+717 SIVMLDRWSIE
-728 VTNNPMYE
+728 VTNAVPVE
-736 EIPKPK
+736 EVLRPK
-742 VTLHSNMQKVFELSQ
+742 VTLHSNMQKVIELSQ
-757 SVVVEKSFMEK
+757 SVVVEKALFEK
-768 YEEIHRSS
+768 FEEIHRSTSVCTNICSTRHEHMSTMASTS
-776 SCNTNLCQEMTQF
+776 SMSSSIT
-789 TTDDSTATAAT
+789 TATEYATEAAT
-800 TTAATTGNNKTSIQE
+800 TTTGGCGDGAGVGADAGDESNGGTGR
-815 QEKDKQLLLS
+815 
-825 EEEQQQQQIKSS
+825 
-837 ATRTATTTTSSTATT
+837 A
-852 TSCKTTTKSISM
+852 TKSISM
-864 STFEI
+864 STFET
-869 KRLQQNMRQ
+869 KRILATLSN
-878 DTVISYCSSP
+878 SSS
-888 TTSCSSTQSTLMRR
+888 SCSSASTIIK
-902 QEEQQQQQQHEE
+902 QQQQQQQERQSENHEKSQSE
-914 GNDTISSSLPAEK
+914 DLQSPGIPQMPEAAKSDGVSAAAGNDDDNNGDKNNNNSANNNENNSDK
-927 SNLTNE
+927 SNNSVVAFDELNSMHATDAPTDIPNNAE
-933 NDACRDQQYHCHN
+933 NVQKDQS
-946 NDMYDDNDDVADA
+946 VLAA
-959 NDNQQHNFIENNN
+959 
-972 KNQDNDE
+972 
-979 NENSKIIIVD
+979 
-989 SDEQQNVVNNGNN
+989 EQAAASG
-1002 VNLKTQITKQHKTIN
+1002 
-1017 GNLSLYDTTTTAT
+1017 
-1030 KCYDGNKNDAFVI
+1030 
-1043 TENENLTTPC
+1043 
-1053 ETTTKLSTTET
+1053 
-1064 SAGVQDLEIGD
+1064 
-1075 SPEQQQQCS
+1075 QQQQQLQRPASSKSISIPVDGTAHCTSAPPEATSSSSISISATANTHTNPTSYISNDDECSAVAAATAATAAATTAIVPTTPSS
-1084 PTPIPTPTPTASE
+1084 PTTPLLPLLCSHTHSPAAKEADEAVAAPLSPTAFADPATTTDGASAA
-1097 TKTFNIP
+1097 
-1104 IQKPL
+1104 
-1109 KSQAEKDCTVPYNI
+1109 KSQASTCLPKQIKVQPEKDCTVPYNI

-1175 NLHEHIEIVCDG
+1175 NLHENIEIVCDG
-1187 VSLDLA
+1187 VSLNLA

-1220 SQKRIRKSAGPF
+1220 SQKRMRKSAGPF

-1243 ELSATSFNSVDLSV
+1243 ELSATSFTSVDLSV

-1288 GCRLAQC
+1288 GRRLAQC
-1295 SEVIIKTRKTFP
+1295 CEVIIKTKKTFP

-1316 QQPCTIKVTHKNQ
+1316 QVPCTIKVTHKNQ
-1329 VPMLMAPRSEKGK
+1329 VPMLMAPRSEKGR
-1342 GFFNMLCS
+1342 GFFNLLCS

>member
-1 MSSTIAHKW
+1 MDDKQFSRETCTMTSQKW
-10 DKLSPKE
+10 EKLSPSE
-17 FLQLQELAS
+17 FQHLQELAS
-26 YSTRKL
+26 YSSRKL
-32 QDVLNEFCSPEAS
+32 QDVLQEFCSPQA
-45 PRLNPDGDIDYD
+45 PTKFIPDGEIDYD
-57 CFRRFLDAF
+57 GFRRFLDAF
-66 LDCETPVE
+66 LDCEAPEE
-74 LAQHLFVS
+74 LSKHLFVS
-82 FLKANNIN
+82 FLKPNIT
-90 NVQQQ
+90 QSQ
-95 MHGKTLNQMAAISST
+95 MQGKALNQMAAISST

-123 IPNINNIAEISPSN
+123 IPNINNIAEIQPSI
-137 LAHAGGV
+137 
-144 GGTGGGGGV
+144 
-153 GGSETTTNVRSS
+153 TTTEAKQS
-165 FVDKLHHGITDK
+165 FVEKFHGITDK
-177 LHSLSGHLTHDAS
+177 LHCSLGHLGHDPS

-204 PIAAFQN
+204 PMGGPNIFQSAARR
-211 PTSVTTTTTTVAA
+211 S
-224 ASSSTNASNVA
+224 
-235 NSNNN
+235 
-240 NNSNTQNVGGGSGGG
+240 
-255 ITTTTT
+255 I
-261 RCSTDSSPSHSQ
+261 DSSPSHSQ
-273 TNHSQMSR
+273 HTQSHSQMSR

-296 ADIKLLTRKLSHF
+296 ADIKLLTRKMSIF
-309 DPLTLKVSLK
+309 DPLSLKVALK

-346 DSNGVLDTAEM
+346 DGNGVLDTAEM
-357 DAIVN
+357 DAIVS
-362 QMMAVAEYLGWD
+362 QMMSVAEYLGWD

-383 DMMVEIDYDADG
+383 EMMVEIDYDADG

-406 MTTIPLLVLLGV
+406 LTTIPLLVLLGL
-418 DSTALK
+418 DNTALK

-430 WRLKHFKK
+430 WRLKHFSK

-487 VKGGGDLLHHWV
+487 AKGGGDLLHHWV

-544 TLGEFAELIVP
+544 LLGEYADLIVP

-572 ANKKSSSSQTHHQQ
+572 SSSFKV
-586 ATHFQMTPPSD
+586 THFQITPSETA
-597 MSCPLLV
+597 CPLLV

-648 LPNFKVICCGGDG
+648 LPSFKVICCGGDG

-672 IEFAT
+672 IHLQS

-709 LMDKIKRS
+709 LMDKISRS
-717 NVVMLDRWSIE
+717 TIVMLDRWSIE
-728 VTNNPMYE
+728 VTNSTQTD
-736 EIPKPK
+736 EILRPK
-742 VTLHSNMQKVFELSQ
+742 VTLHSNMQKVIELSQ
-757 SVVVEKSFMEK
+757 RVIVEKSAIECRDECHK
-768 YEEIHRSS
+768 NDNNTTKTINEE
-776 SCNTNLCQEMTQF
+776 NTMQNMSTSIIQTTNIQEEHNHFTRTTSPPPLALLPQNPSQLQPQDDEHETTEDKQIKDSNKTDADNQNNNQQAQTQ
-789 TTDDSTATAAT
+789 ATIMAT
-800 TTAATTGNNKTSIQE
+800 TAPAPPTKNLTIPSTS
-815 QEKDKQLLLS
+815 
-825 EEEQQQQQIKSS
+825 
-837 ATRTATTTTSSTATT
+837 AST
-852 TSCKTTTKSISM
+852 
-864 STFEI
+864 
-869 KRLQQNMRQ
+869 
-878 DTVISYCSSP
+878 P
-888 TTSCSSTQSTLMRR
+888 TTPTTPTTPNIFDVNSNPQ
-902 QEEQQQQQQHEE
+902 
-914 GNDTISSSLPAEK
+914 LPPH
-927 SNLTNE
+927 
-933 NDACRDQQYHCHN
+933 R
-946 NDMYDDNDDVADA
+946 
-959 NDNQQHNFIENNN
+959 
-972 KNQDNDE
+972 E
-979 NENSKIIIVD
+979 NENIGD
-989 SDEQQNVVNNGNN
+989 GNGN
-1002 VNLKTQITKQHKTIN
+1002 IP
-1017 GNLSLYDTTTTAT
+1017 
-1030 KCYDGNKNDAFVI
+1030 
-1043 TENENLTTPC
+1043 LTN
-1053 ETTTKLSTTET
+1053 SG
-1064 SAGVQDLEIGD
+1064 SIQ
-1075 SPEQQQQCS
+1075 S
-1084 PTPIPTPTPTASE
+1084 
-1097 TKTFNIP
+1097 IP
-1104 IQKPL
+1104 IQKPI
-1109 KSQAEKDCTVPYNI
+1109 KIQSEKDSSAPYNI

-1175 NLHEHIEIVCDG
+1175 NLHENIEIVCDG

-1220 SQKRIRKSAGPF
+1220 SQKRIRKGGPF

-1257 ATQDFGDRLIEV
+1257 AIQDFGDRLIEV

-1288 GCRLAQC
+1288 GRRLAQC
-1295 SEVIIKTRKTFP
+1295 CEVTIKTKKTFP

-1316 QQPCTIKVTHKNQ
+1316 QAPCTINVTHKNQ
-1329 VPMLMAPRSEKGK
+1329 VPMLMAPRSEKGR
-1342 GFFNMLCS
+1342 GFFNIFCS

>member
-1 MSSTIAHKW
+1 MTTTTTILHKW
-10 DKLSPKE
+10 DKLSPRE
-17 FLQLQELAS
+17 FLQLQELTS

-32 QDVLNEFCSPEAS
+32 QDVLQEFCSPHAL
-45 PRLNPDGDIDYD
+45 PKFNPDGEIDYNG
-57 CFRRFLDAF
+57 FRSFLDAF
-66 LDCETPVE
+66 LDCETPTE
-74 LAQHLFVS
+74 LAQHLFLS
-82 FLKANNIN
+82 FLKGNVTNNI
-90 NVQQQ
+90 QLQ
-95 MHGKTLNQMAAISST
+95 GKTLNQMAAISST
-110 AACAPVTSHTKGS
+110 TACAPVTAHTKGS
-123 IPNINNIAEISPSN
+123 IPHMNT
-137 LAHAGGV
+137 LADMTSTA
-144 GGTGGGGGV
+144 TITAPLPAT
-153 GGSETTTNVRSS
+153 ETRTS
-165 FVDKLHHGITDK
+165 FVDKLQQGITDK
-177 LHSLSGHLTHDAS
+177 LHSLSGHLTHDAT
-190 KTGSVHP
+190 KTGSVIHP

-204 PIAAFQN
+204 PIAAFQ
-211 PTSVTTTTTTVAA
+211 TTAINANNISSSNGNA
-224 ASSSTNASNVA
+224 ASGPGIGMGMNAGKVCSAPAGV
-235 NSNNN
+235 NNAK
-240 NNSNTQNVGGGSGGG
+240 
-255 ITTTTT
+255 
-261 RCSTDSSPSHSQ
+261 RSTDSSPSHSQ

-281 NSSKKSNNSVNCKID
+281 NSSKKSNNSANCKVD
-296 ADIKLLTRKLSHF
+296 ADIKMLTRKLSHV

-346 DSNGVLDTAEM
+346 DGNGVLDTAEM

-395 TVSLEEWQRGG
+395 TVSLDEWQRGG

-487 VKGGGDLLHHWV
+487 VKGGGGDLLHHWV
-499 EGNCYGRCSKCRK
+499 EGNCYGHCSKCRK

-519 ITGLT
+519 ITGLN
-524 CRWCHMMLHNRC
+524 CVWCHMMLHNRC

-565 RQRSVNQ
+565 RQRSINQ
-572 ANKKSSSSQTHHQQ
+572 TNK
-586 ATHFQMTPPSD
+586 ATHFQITSID
-597 MSCPLLV
+597 DRNCPLLV

-625 LNPRQVYDLSKG
+625 LNPRQIYDLSKG

-672 IEFAT
+672 IELKS

-709 LMDKIKRS
+709 LLDKIKRS
-717 NVVMLDRWSIE
+717 TIVMLDRWSIE
-728 VTNNPMYE
+728 VINNPE
-736 EIPKPK
+736 EQIKPK
-742 VTLHSNMQKVFELSQ
+742 VTLHSNMQKVIELSQ
-757 SVVVEKSFMEK
+757 SVVVGEKTLLEQH
-768 YEEIHRSS
+768 EQGHRCSSWNVQLFETETNNKIIATTVSS
-776 SCNTNLCQEMTQF
+776 SINANESPPQF
-789 TTDDSTATAAT
+789 SIKSIYDKQMATDLLAAT
-800 TTAATTGNNKTSIQE
+800 S
-815 QEKDKQLLLS
+815 S
-825 EEEQQQQQIKSS
+825 SS
-837 ATRTATTTTSSTATT
+837 ALTATTMATASTATT
-852 TSCKTTTKSISM
+852 TYRTTTKSISM
-864 STFEI
+864 STFEM
-869 KRLQQNMRQ
+869 KRSQQYPQQEYNLRQ
-878 DTVISYCSSP
+878 DSTAISKCNSL
-888 TTSCSSTQSTLMRR
+888 SSTCTSSTNSA
-902 QEEQQQQQQHEE
+902 EQQQQHQQQQEQQQRQSCTTLLDVINTSSLLKQTNSTDTDFIRNKNLQERHMIVDSIDPSKHFSVGDNNNDASNDCCHKSLSVAPIAAKQEIRTSTTLPTPLCHTS
-914 GNDTISSSLPAEK
+914 GNSNDGFVATEIECIPRNNNNRSSSLSSIANVKLSPSHLCSLQASPVHTPTTNVAMEMEK
-927 SNLTNE
+927 SFNIPLP
-933 NDACRDQQYHCHN
+933 
-946 NDMYDDNDDVADA
+946 
-959 NDNQQHNFIENNN
+959 
-972 KNQDNDE
+972 
-979 NENSKIIIVD
+979 
-989 SDEQQNVVNNGNN
+989 
-1002 VNLKTQITKQHKTIN
+1002 
-1017 GNLSLYDTTTTAT
+1017 TTAT
-1030 KCYDGNKNDAFVI
+1030 TSNKV
-1043 TENENLTTPC
+1043 EN
-1053 ETTTKLSTTET
+1053 
-1064 SAGVQDLEIGD
+1064 G
-1075 SPEQQQQCS
+1075 
-1084 PTPIPTPTPTASE
+1084 
-1097 TKTFNIP
+1097 
-1104 IQKPL
+1104 
-1109 KSQAEKDCTVPYNI
+1109 KDCTVPYNI

-1175 NLHEHIEIVCDG
+1175 NLHENIEIICDG
-1187 VSLDLA
+1187 VALDLA
-1193 NGPHLQGVAL
+1193 KGPHLQGIAL

-1220 SQKRIRKSAGPF
+1220 SQKRIRKGAGPF
-1232 RKGKKLKSSDK
+1232 RKKLRSSDK
-1243 ELSATSFNSVDLSV
+1243 ELSSTSFNSVDLSV
-1257 ATQDFGDRLIEV
+1257 AIQDIGDRLIEV

-1288 GCRLAQC
+1288 GRRLAQC
-1295 SEVIIKTRKTFP
+1295 SEVIIKTKKTFP

-1316 QQPCTIKVTHKNQ
+1316 QMPCTIKITHKNQ
-1329 VPMLMAPRSEKGK
+1329 VPMLMAPRSAKGR

>member
-1 MSSTIAHKW
+1 MNIGIAHKW
-10 DKLSPKE
+10 DKLSPRE

-32 QDVLNEFCSPEAS
+32 QDVLREFCSPSSTAT
-45 PRLNPDGDIDYD
+45 PKCIPDGDIDFD
-57 CFRRFLDAF
+57 GFRRFLDAF
-66 LDCETPVE
+66 LDCETPLD
-74 LAQHLFVS
+74 LAKHLFVS
-82 FLKANNIN
+82 FLKP
-90 NVQQQ
+90 NVTQAQL
-95 MHGKTLNQMAAISST
+95 HGKALNQMAAISST

-123 IPNINNIAEISPSN
+123 IPNINSIAELMPQCSI
-137 LAHAGGV
+137 GV
-144 GGTGGGGGV
+144 GV
-153 GGSETTTNVRSS
+153 GDGPAQSRTS
-165 FVDKLHHGITDK
+165 FVDKIHGITDK
-177 LHSLSGHLTHDAS
+177 LQHSLGGHLTHDPS

-197 MVTVTPS
+197 MLTVTPS
-204 PIAAFQN
+204 PLASGPSMFQGSNAARR
-211 PTSVTTTTTTVAA
+211 SV
-224 ASSSTNASNVA
+224 
-235 NSNNN
+235 
-240 NNSNTQNVGGGSGGG
+240 
-255 ITTTTT
+255 
-261 RCSTDSSPSHSQ
+261 DSSPSHSQ

-296 ADIKLLTRKLSHF
+296 TDIKLLTRKLSHF
-309 DPLTLKVSLK
+309 DPLTLKVPLK

-395 TVSLEEWQRGG
+395 TVSLDEWQRGG

-418 DSTALK
+418 DSTTLK

-430 WRLKHFKK
+430 WRLKHFSK

-487 VKGGGDLLHHWV
+487 PKCGADLLHHWV

-544 TLGEFAELIVP
+544 TLGEYAELIVP

-572 ANKKSSSSQTHHQQ
+572 AHK
-586 ATHFQMTPPSD
+586 ATHFQITPPD
-597 MSCPLLV
+597 ELSCPLLV

-661 TVGWVLEAMDS
+661 TVGWVLEAMDT
-672 IEFAT
+672 IELAT

-709 LMDKIKRS
+709 LMDKIKRAS
-717 NVVMLDRWSIE
+717 TVMLDRWSIE
-728 VTNNPMYE
+728 VTNTPLTVE
-736 EIPKPK
+736 ELRPK
-742 VTLHSNMQKVFELSQ
+742 VTLHSNMQKVIELSQ
-757 SVVVEKSFMEK
+757 SVVVDKSLIERF
-768 YEEIHRSS
+768 EEIQRQNLMSS
-776 SCNTNLCQEMTQF
+776 SCS
-789 TTDDSTATAAT
+789 TDNMLSAGKQAAPTAAASATSIMMAT
-800 TTAATTGNNKTSIQE
+800 TTRTEYSQ
-815 QEKDKQLLLS
+815 DM
-825 EEEQQQQQIKSS
+825 
-837 ATRTATTTTSSTATT
+837 TRTMAKGQANAVGAAAAAEAGTR
-852 TSCKTTTKSISM
+852 TTKSISM
-864 STFEI
+864 STFETQRMQKTLTATMSSSSSGGSNTSSSSGSI
-869 KRLQQNMRQ
+869 NININTSNNQPELVATTCHSQPEVTASVQLPLTRTDATEKQSLETLLLQHKQQQLKLAAEAAAAATEAVAFEHN
-878 DTVISYCSSP
+878 
-888 TTSCSSTQSTLMRR
+888 QSDEHNSQSNKQQCNILKQQITLSLDLSDSNNSNNNDNNN
-902 QEEQQQQQQHEE
+902 EQQQQDMQRQVPSTPQTPKTPLSP
-914 GNDTISSSLPAEK
+914 NTP
-927 SNLTNE
+927 LTPN
-933 NDACRDQQYHCHN
+933 
-946 NDMYDDNDDVADA
+946 
-959 NDNQQHNFIENNN
+959 
-972 KNQDNDE
+972 
-979 NENSKIIIVD
+979 
-989 SDEQQNVVNNGNN
+989 
-1002 VNLKTQITKQHKTIN
+1002 TPITPSATAATP
-1017 GNLSLYDTTTTAT
+1017 TTTTAMHS
-1030 KCYDGNKNDAFVI
+1030 G
-1043 TENENLTTPC
+1043 
-1053 ETTTKLSTTET
+1053 S
-1064 SAGVQDLEIGD
+1064 
-1075 SPEQQQQCS
+1075 
-1084 PTPIPTPTPTASE
+1084 
-1097 TKTFNIP
+1097 NIP
-1104 IQKPL
+1104 QKPI
-1109 KSQAEKDCTVPYNI
+1109 KVQSDKDCTVPYNI

-1175 NLHEHIEIVCDG
+1175 NLHENIEIVCDG
-1187 VSLDLA
+1187 VALDLA

-1232 RKGKKLKSSDK
+1232 GKSRKLKSSDK
-1243 ELSATSFNSVDLSV
+1243 EFSATSFNSVDLSV
-1257 ATQDFGDRLIEV
+1257 AIQDFGDRLIEV

-1288 GCRLAQC
+1288 GRRLAQC
-1295 SEVIIKTRKTFP
+1295 SEVIIKTKKTFP

-1316 QQPCTIKVTHKNQ
+1316 QMPCTIKVTHKNQ
-1329 VPMLMAPRSEKGK
+1329 VPMLMAPRSEKGR

>member
-1 MSSTIAHKW
+1 MNIGIAAPKW
-10 DKLSPKE
+10 DKLSPRE

-32 QDVLNEFCSPEAS
+32 QDVLREFSSPSAAS
-45 PRLNPDGDIDYD
+45 TPKCIPDGDIDFD
-57 CFRRFLDAF
+57 GFRRFLDAF
-66 LDCETPVE
+66 LDCEAPLD
-74 LAQHLFVS
+74 LAKHLFVS
-82 FLKANNIN
+82 FLKP
-90 NVQQQ
+90 NVTQAQL
-95 MHGKTLNQMAAISST
+95 HGRALNQMAAISST

-123 IPNINNIAEISPSN
+123 IPNINSIAELMPQCS
-137 LAHAGGV
+137 GGGGGI
-144 GGTGGGGGV
+144 GGTGGVAGAEGHAQA
-153 GGSETTTNVRSS
+153 RSS
-165 FVDKLHHGITDK
+165 FVDKIHGITDK
-177 LHSLSGHLTHDAS
+177 LHHSLGGHLSHDPS

-197 MVTVTPS
+197 MLTVTPS
-204 PIAAFQN
+204 PLASGPSMFQ
-211 PTSVTTTTTTVAA
+211 
-224 ASSSTNASNVA
+224 ASNPARRSV
-235 NSNNN
+235 
-240 NNSNTQNVGGGSGGG
+240 
-255 ITTTTT
+255 
-261 RCSTDSSPSHSQ
+261 DSSPSHSA

-281 NSSKKSNNSVNCKID
+281 NSSKKSSNSVNCKID
-296 ADIKLLTRKLSHF
+296 ADIKLLARKLSHF
-309 DPLTLKVSLK
+309 DPLTLKVPLK

-383 DMMVEIDYDADG
+383 EMMVEIDYDADG
-395 TVSLEEWQRGG
+395 TVSLDEWQRGG

-418 DSTALK
+418 DSTTLK

-430 WRLKHFKK
+430 WRLKHFSK

-487 VKGGGDLLHHWV
+487 PKCGGDLLHHWV

-544 TLGEFAELIVP
+544 TLGEYSELIVP

-572 ANKKSSSSQTHHQQ
+572 AHKKSQMHHHQ
-586 ATHFQMTPPSD
+586 ATHFQITPPD
-597 MSCPLLV
+597 ELSCPLLV

-648 LPNFKVICCGGDG
+648 LPRFRVICCGGDG

-672 IEFAT
+672 IELAS

-709 LMDKIKRS
+709 LMDKFRRAS
-717 NVVMLDRWSIE
+717 TVMLDRWSIE
-728 VTNNPMYE
+728 VTNTPHSDDMR
-736 EIPKPK
+736 PK
-742 VTLHSNMQKVFELSQ
+742 VTLHSNMQKVIELSQ
-757 SVVVEKSFMEK
+757 SVVVDKSLMERF
-768 YEEIHRSS
+768 EEIQRQSKQVATS
-776 SCNTNLCQEMTQF
+776 MG
-789 TTDDSTATAAT
+789 TAASS
-800 TTAATTGNNKTSIQE
+800 TSIMMASKTE
-815 QEKDKQLLLS
+815 TEM
-825 EEEQQQQQIKSS
+825 ETMATMEFGSS
-837 ATRTATTTTSSTATT
+837 TTTTNRT
-852 TSCKTTTKSISM
+852 TTTKSISM
-864 STFEI
+864 STFETQC
-869 KRLQQNMRQ
+869 LQQTLRTAMSSSSSNTSSGSPCNGNQ
-878 DTVISYCSSP
+878 DAETEVDSHAAAAADVREKSVPRRSGETEKQSLETLLLQHKQQMQQQQQQQQQGVTSLAVEEAATATPVGSNQSDNSSQRNKQNNILKQQITLSLDLSDHEDEPKDDGGGAGDGTKSNGNSIPATPATPITP
-888 TTSCSSTQSTLMRR
+888 TTPNAASSVL
-902 QEEQQQQQQHEE
+902 QQQQQQH
-914 GNDTISSSLPAEK
+914 L
-927 SNLTNE
+927 
-933 NDACRDQQYHCHN
+933 Q
-946 NDMYDDNDDVADA
+946 
-959 NDNQQHNFIENNN
+959 F
-972 KNQDNDE
+972 
-979 NENSKIIIVD
+979 
-989 SDEQQNVVNNGNN
+989 
-1002 VNLKTQITKQHKTIN
+1002 
-1017 GNLSLYDTTTTAT
+1017 
-1030 KCYDGNKNDAFVI
+1030 
-1043 TENENLTTPC
+1043 
-1053 ETTTKLSTTET
+1053 
-1064 SAGVQDLEIGD
+1064 
-1075 SPEQQQQCS
+1075 EQQQK
-1084 PTPIPTPTPTASE
+1084 PIKVQSD
-1097 TKTFNIP
+1097 
-1104 IQKPL
+1104 
-1109 KSQAEKDCTVPYNI
+1109 KDCTVPYNI

-1175 NLHEHIEIVCDG
+1175 NLHESIEIVCDG
-1187 VSLDLA
+1187 VALDLA

-1232 RKGKKLKSSDK
+1232 GKSKKLRAGDK
-1243 ELSATSFNSVDLSV
+1243 EFSATSFNSVDLSV
-1257 ATQDFGDRLIEV
+1257 AIQDFGDRLIEV

-1288 GCRLAQC
+1288 GRRLAQC
-1295 SEVIIKTRKTFP
+1295 SEVIIKTKKTFP

-1316 QQPCTIKVTHKNQ
+1316 QMPCTIKVTHKNQ
-1329 VPMLMAPRSEKGK
+1329 VPMLMAPRSEKGR
-1342 GFFNMLCS
+1342 GFFNLLCS

>member
-1 MSSTIAHKW
+1 MSVAALKW
-10 DKLSPKE
+10 DKLSPRE

-32 QDVLNEFCSPEAS
+32 QDVLQEFCSPHAS
-45 PRLNPDGDIDYD
+45 PKFNPDGDIDYD
-57 CFRRFLDAF
+57 GFRRFLDAF
-66 LDCETPVE
+66 LDCETPTE

-82 FLKANNIN
+82 FLKANVNNIHL
-90 NVQQQ
+90 Q
-95 MHGKTLNQMAAISST
+95 GKTLNQMAAISST
-110 AACAPVTSHTKGS
+110 AACAPVTAHTKGS
-123 IPNINNIAEISPSN
+123 LHNINSIADIGTSGASP
-137 LAHAGGV
+137 AI
-144 GGTGGGGGV
+144 T
-153 GGSETTTNVRSS
+153 ETRTS

-204 PIAAFQN
+204 PMAAFQ
-211 PTSVTTTTTTVAA
+211 SGTTTTSLMSGATPATTGH
-224 ASSSTNASNVA
+224 
-235 NSNNN
+235 SNN
-240 NNSNTQNVGGGSGGG
+240 SHGTSGGG
-255 ITTTTT
+255 TGGGGGFGTA
-261 RCSTDSSPSHSQ
+261 RHSTDSSPSHSQ
-273 TNHSQMSR
+273 ANHSQMSR

-296 ADIKLLTRKLSHF
+296 DIKLLTRKLSHF
-309 DPLTLKVSLK
+309 DPLTLKVPLK

-346 DSNGVLDTAEM
+346 DGNGVLDTAEM

-383 DMMVEIDYDADG
+383 DMMIEIDYDADG

-499 EGNCYGRCSKCRK
+499 EGNCYGHCSKCRK

-544 TLGEFAELIVP
+544 TMGEYAELIVP
-555 PTAICPAVLD
+555 PTSICPAVLD

-572 ANKKSSSSQTHHQQ
+572 TNK
-586 ATHFQMTPPSD
+586 ATHFQLTPPNEG
-597 MSCPLLV
+597 SCPLLV

-709 LMDKIKRS
+709 LMDKIKRA

-728 VTNNPMYE
+728 VTNNPE
-736 EIPKPK
+736 ECPKPK

-768 YEEIHRSS
+768 SEDIQRST
-776 SCNTNLCQEMTQF
+776 SCNTDLYSHTQMPGHEITPEATDPNDKQEDDENLEHISHTEI
-789 TTDDSTATAAT
+789 TSRVT
-800 TTAATTGNNKTSIQE
+800 TT
-815 QEKDKQLLLS
+815 
-825 EEEQQQQQIKSS
+825 
-837 ATRTATTTTSSTATT
+837 
-852 TSCKTTTKSISM
+852 CKTTKSISM
-864 STFEI
+864 STFET
-869 KRLQQNMRQ
+869 KRLPLSSRQ
-878 DTVISYCSSP
+878 DTMTSNFSSS
-888 TTSCSSTQSTLMRR
+888 TTSCSSAASTV
-902 QEEQQQQQQHEE
+902 QQQQQQRQLSPNHRTK
-914 GNDTISSSLPAEK
+914 DTSTISTSLPGDGQSHME
-927 SNLTNE
+927 
-933 NDACRDQQYHCHN
+933 
-946 NDMYDDNDDVADA
+946 
-959 NDNQQHNFIENNN
+959 
-972 KNQDNDE
+972 E
-979 NENSKIIIVD
+979 NENAGNGSDIGQQENLRYDAIVSMASPVANQD
-989 SDEQQNVVNNGNN
+989 HKSM
-1002 VNLKTQITKQHKTIN
+1002 NLN
-1017 GNLSLYDTTTTAT
+1017 GNLSSQTDQTLTNVTGGADITTSSFPSN
-1030 KCYDGNKNDAFVI
+1030 GNRNEGFVI
-1043 TENENLTTPC
+1043 SESENVP
-1053 ETTTKLSTTET
+1053 
-1064 SAGVQDLEIGD
+1064 GVAAVEAAMTA
-1075 SPEQQQQCS
+1075 S
-1084 PTPIPTPTPTASE
+1084 PTPTPTSPTPRPTTLPGIPSPAHSQGARTTTPTPTASE
-1097 TKTFNIP
+1097 LKALNIP
-1104 IQKPL
+1104 QPKPL
-1109 KSQAEKDCTVPYNI
+1109 KSQATEKDCTVPYNI

-1175 NLHEHIEIVCDG
+1175 NLHENIEIICDG
-1187 VSLDLA
+1187 VALDLA
-1193 NGPHLQGVAL
+1193 NGPHLQGIAL

-1220 SQKRIRKSAGPF
+1220 SQKRMRKSAGPF

-1243 ELSATSFNSVDLSV
+1243 ELSTTSFTSGDLSV
-1257 ATQDFGDRLIEV
+1257 AIQDFGDRLIEV

-1288 GCRLAQC
+1288 GRRLAQC
-1295 SEVIIKTRKTFP
+1295 SEIIIKTRKTFP

-1316 QQPCTIKVTHKNQ
+1316 QQACTIKITHKNQ

>member
-1 MSSTIAHKW
+1 MTSQKW
-10 DKLSPKE
+10 EKLSPSE
-17 FLQLQELAS
+17 FQHLQELAS

-32 QDVLNEFCSPEAS
+32 QDVLQEFCSPQA
-45 PRLNPDGDIDYD
+45 PAKFVPDGEIDYD
-57 CFRRFLDAF
+57 GFRRFLDAF
-66 LDCETPVE
+66 LDCEAPEE
-74 LAQHLFVS
+74 LSKHLFIS
-82 FLKANNIN
+82 FLKPNIT
-90 NVQQQ
+90 QSQI
-95 MHGKTLNQMAAISST
+95 HGKALNQMAAISST

-123 IPNINNIAEISPSN
+123 IPNINSIAEIQP
-137 LAHAGGV
+137 
-144 GGTGGGGGV
+144 TI
-153 GGSETTTNVRSS
+153 TTTEAKQS
-165 FVDKLHHGITDK
+165 FVEKFHGITDK
-177 LHSLSGHLTHDAS
+177 LHCSLGHLGHDPS

-204 PIAAFQN
+204 PMGGPNIFQSAARR
-211 PTSVTTTTTTVAA
+211 S
-224 ASSSTNASNVA
+224 
-235 NSNNN
+235 
-240 NNSNTQNVGGGSGGG
+240 
-255 ITTTTT
+255 I
-261 RCSTDSSPSHSQ
+261 DSSPSHSQ
-273 TNHSQMSR
+273 HTQSHSQMSR

-296 ADIKLLTRKLSHF
+296 ADIKLLTRKMSFF
-309 DPLTLKVSLK
+309 DPLSLKVALK

-346 DSNGVLDTAEM
+346 DGNGVLDTAEM
-357 DAIVN
+357 DAIVS
-362 QMMAVAEYLGWD
+362 QMMSVAEYLGWD

-383 DMMVEIDYDADG
+383 EMMVEIDYDADG
-395 TVSLEEWQRGG
+395 TVSLDEWQRGG
-406 MTTIPLLVLLGV
+406 LTTIPLLVLLGV
-418 DSTALK
+418 DNTALK

-430 WRLKHFKK
+430 WRLKHFSK

-487 VKGGGDLLHHWV
+487 AKGGGDLLHHWV

-544 TLGEFAELIVP
+544 LLGEYADLIVP

-572 ANKKSSSSQTHHQQ
+572 SSSFKV
-586 ATHFQMTPPSD
+586 THFQITPSETG
-597 MSCPLLV
+597 CPLLV

-648 LPNFKVICCGGDG
+648 LPSFKVICCGGDG

-672 IEFAT
+672 IQLQS

-709 LMDKIKRS
+709 LMDKISRS
-717 NVVMLDRWSIE
+717 TIVMLDRWSIE
-728 VTNNPMYE
+728 VTNSAQME
-736 EIPKPK
+736 EILRPK
-742 VTLHSNMQKVFELSQ
+742 VTLHSNMQKVIELSQ
-757 SVVVEKSFMEK
+757 RVIVEKSVIES
-768 YEEIHRSS
+768 YEEIHR
-776 SCNTNLCQEMTQF
+776 NGTN
-789 TTDDSTATAAT
+789 
-800 TTAATTGNNKTSIQE
+800 
-815 QEKDKQLLLS
+815 
-825 EEEQQQQQIKSS
+825 
-837 ATRTATTTTSSTATT
+837 TTSTEFS
-852 TSCKTTTKSISM
+852 KENNMRSISM
-864 STFEI
+864 STIQTTTKTREEHNHF
-869 KRLQQNMRQ
+869 
-878 DTVISYCSSP
+878 TSTSSP
-888 TTSCSSTQSTLMRR
+888 PLPPLPLSPPLLFSAHHPPQLSPLQLQPQDDDDETTIAEDKHTKDTSETDADNQNNNQHTLSGYPSTT
-902 QEEQQQQQQHEE
+902 
-914 GNDTISSSLPAEK
+914 TTTTTPTAAVPATAPAVR
-927 SNLTNE
+927 NLTIPSTPTTPTTPTTPSIF
-933 NDACRDQQYHCHN
+933 
-946 NDMYDDNDDVADA
+946 DV
-959 NDNQQHNFIENNN
+959 
-972 KNQDNDE
+972 
-979 NENSKIIIVD
+979 NSNPQLTMPTLEEDVGD
-989 SDEQQNVVNNGNN
+989 GNGNN
-1002 VNLKTQITKQHKTIN
+1002 IP
-1017 GNLSLYDTTTTAT
+1017 
-1030 KCYDGNKNDAFVI
+1030 
-1043 TENENLTTPC
+1043 LTT
-1053 ETTTKLSTTET
+1053 SG
-1064 SAGVQDLEIGD
+1064 SVH
-1075 SPEQQQQCS
+1075 S
-1084 PTPIPTPTPTASE
+1084 
-1097 TKTFNIP
+1097 IP
-1104 IQKPL
+1104 IQKPI
-1109 KSQAEKDCTVPYNI
+1109 KVQSEKDCSAPYNI

-1175 NLHEHIEIVCDG
+1175 NLHENIEIVCDG

-1220 SQKRIRKSAGPF
+1220 SQKRIRKGGPF

-1257 ATQDFGDRLIEV
+1257 AIQDFGDRLIEV

-1288 GCRLAQC
+1288 GRRLAQC
-1295 SEVIIKTRKTFP
+1295 CEVTIKTRKTFP

-1316 QQPCTIKVTHKNQ
+1316 QAPCTITVTHKNQ
-1329 VPMLMAPRSEKGK
+1329 VPMLMAPRSEKGR
-1342 GFFNMLCS
+1342 GFFNLFCS

>member
-1 MSSTIAHKW
+1 MPSNSANMNIAIAHKW
-10 DKLSPKE
+10 DKLSPRE

-32 QDVLNEFCSPEAS
+32 QDVLQEFCTPSAS
-45 PRLNPDGDIDYD
+45 AAPKCIPDGDIDFD
-57 CFRRFLDAF
+57 GFRRFLDAF
-66 LDCETPVE
+66 LDCETPLD
-74 LAQHLFVS
+74 LAKHLFVS
-82 FLKANNIN
+82 FLKP
-90 NVQQQ
+90 NVTQAQL
-95 MHGKTLNQMAAISST
+95 HGKALNQMAAISST

-123 IPNINNIAEISPSN
+123 IPNINSIAELMPQCSIGGDGHSH
-137 LAHAGGV
+137 AHSQIQVQTQAQAR
-144 GGTGGGGGV
+144 T
-153 GGSETTTNVRSS
+153 S
-165 FVDKLHHGITDK
+165 FVDKIHGITDK
-177 LHSLSGHLTHDAS
+177 LQHSLGGHLTHDPC

-197 MVTVTPS
+197 MLTVTPS
-204 PIAAFQN
+204 PLASGPSIFQSSNAARR
-211 PTSVTTTTTTVAA
+211 SV
-224 ASSSTNASNVA
+224 
-235 NSNNN
+235 
-240 NNSNTQNVGGGSGGG
+240 
-255 ITTTTT
+255 
-261 RCSTDSSPSHSQ
+261 DSSPSHSQ

-296 ADIKLLTRKLSHF
+296 TDIKLLARKYSHF
-309 DPLTLKVSLK
+309 DPLTLKVPLK

-418 DSTALK
+418 DSTTLK

-430 WRLKHFKK
+430 WRLKHFSK

-487 VKGGGDLLHHWV
+487 PKSGGDLLHHWV

-544 TLGEFAELIVP
+544 TLGEYAELIVP

-572 ANKKSSSSQTHHQQ
+572 AHK
-586 ATHFQMTPPSD
+586 ATHFQITPPD
-597 MSCPLLV
+597 ELSCPLLV

-672 IEFAT
+672 IELAT

-709 LMDKIKRS
+709 LMDKIKRAS
-717 NVVMLDRWSIE
+717 TVSLDRWSIE
-728 VTNNPMYE
+728 VTNTPLTVE
-736 EIPKPK
+736 ELRPK
-742 VTLHSNMQKVFELSQ
+742 VTLHSNMQKVIELSQ
-757 SVVVEKSFMEK
+757 SVVVDKSVIERF
-768 YEEIHRSS
+768 EEIQRQNFVSNSGSS
-776 SCNTNLCQEMTQF
+776 GNDNM
-789 TTDDSTATAAT
+789 STGKPIMMAT
-800 TTAATTGNNKTSIQE
+800 TTTTTTRTE
-815 QEKDKQLLLS
+815 EE
-825 EEEQQQQQIKSS
+825 EEEQQQLEVVRSGNVVVS
-837 ATRTATTTTSSTATT
+837 GS
-852 TSCKTTTKSISM
+852 TTTKSISM
-864 STFEI
+864 STFETRRVQ
-869 KRLQQNMRQ
+869 KKTLTGTMSNKSNSSSNSSGSGSNSVGSNSNQAQLLAASRTDATEKQSLETLLLQHK
-878 DTVISYCSSP
+878 
-888 TTSCSSTQSTLMRR
+888 
-902 QEEQQQQQQHEE
+902 QQQK
-914 GNDTISSSLPAEK
+914 LAAE
-927 SNLTNE
+927 
-933 NDACRDQQYHCHN
+933 AAAAAAA
-946 NDMYDDNDDVADA
+946 VAA
-959 NDNQQHNFIENNN
+959 AEAA
-972 KNQDNDE
+972 
-979 NENSKIIIVD
+979 
-989 SDEQQNVVNNGNN
+989 
-1002 VNLKTQITKQHKTIN
+1002 
-1017 GNLSLYDTTTTAT
+1017 TTAT
-1030 KCYDGNKNDAFVI
+1030 EQAATAAFEHNQSDDHNSQQQSIVKRQI
-1043 TENENLTTPC
+1043 TLSLDLSDTSSNTNEPQSRQRQVDSTPQTPKTPTSAAGTPSATAASAPATPKTPSATAAAHPASTPTTP
-1053 ETTTKLSTTET
+1053 
-1064 SAGVQDLEIGD
+1064 SAITIGAAA
-1075 SPEQQQQCS
+1075 
-1084 PTPIPTPTPTASE
+1084 TTPTATTAPAAATAAAATGSSS
-1097 TKTFNIP
+1097 NIP
-1104 IQKPL
+1104 QKPI
-1109 KSQAEKDCTVPYNI
+1109 KVQSDKDCTVPYNI

-1187 VSLDLA
+1187 VALDLA

-1232 RKGKKLKSSDK
+1232 GKSKKLKSSDK
-1243 ELSATSFNSVDLSV
+1243 EFSATSFNSVDLSV
-1257 ATQDFGDRLIEV
+1257 AIQDFGDRLIEV

-1288 GCRLAQC
+1288 GRRLAQC
-1295 SEVIIKTRKTFP
+1295 SEVIIKTKKTFP

-1316 QQPCTIKVTHKNQ
+1316 QMPCTIKVTHKNQ
-1329 VPMLMAPRSEKGK
+1329 VPMLMAPRSEKGR

>member
-1 MSSTIAHKW
+1 MNIGIAAPKW
-10 DKLSPKE
+10 DKLSPRE

-32 QDVLNEFCSPEAS
+32 QDVLREFSSPSAATT
-45 PRLNPDGDIDYD
+45 PKCIPDGDIDFD
-57 CFRRFLDAF
+57 GFRRFLDAF
-66 LDCETPVE
+66 LDCEAPLD
-74 LAQHLFVS
+74 LAKHLFVS
-82 FLKANNIN
+82 FLKP
-90 NVQQQ
+90 NVTQAQL
-95 MHGKTLNQMAAISST
+95 HGRALNQMAAISST

-123 IPNINNIAEISPSN
+123 IPNINSIAELMPQCS
-137 LAHAGGV
+137 GGG
-144 GGTGGGGGV
+144 GGTGGVAGAEGHAQA
-153 GGSETTTNVRSS
+153 RSS
-165 FVDKLHHGITDK
+165 FVDKIHGITDK
-177 LHSLSGHLTHDAS
+177 LQHSLGGHLSHDPS

-197 MVTVTPS
+197 MLTVTPS
-204 PIAAFQN
+204 PLASGPSMFQ
-211 PTSVTTTTTTVAA
+211 
-224 ASSSTNASNVA
+224 ASNPARRSV
-235 NSNNN
+235 
-240 NNSNTQNVGGGSGGG
+240 
-255 ITTTTT
+255 
-261 RCSTDSSPSHSQ
+261 DSSPSHSA

-281 NSSKKSNNSVNCKID
+281 NSSKKSSNSVNCKID
-296 ADIKLLTRKLSHF
+296 ADIKLLARKLSHF
-309 DPLTLKVSLK
+309 DPLTLKVPLK

-383 DMMVEIDYDADG
+383 EMMVEIDYDADG
-395 TVSLEEWQRGG
+395 TVSLDEWQRGG

-418 DSTALK
+418 DSTTLK

-430 WRLKHFKK
+430 WRLKHFSK

-487 VKGGGDLLHHWV
+487 PKCGGDLLHHWV

-544 TLGEFAELIVP
+544 TLGEYAELIVP

-572 ANKKSSSSQTHHQQ
+572 AHKKSQMHHHQ
-586 ATHFQMTPPSD
+586 ATHFQITPPD
-597 MSCPLLV
+597 ELSCPLLV

-648 LPNFKVICCGGDG
+648 LPRFRVICCGGDG

-672 IEFAT
+672 IELAS

-709 LMDKIKRS
+709 LMDKFRRAS
-717 NVVMLDRWSIE
+717 TVMLDRWSIE
-728 VTNNPMYE
+728 VTNTPHSDE
-736 EIPKPK
+736 LRPK
-742 VTLHSNMQKVFELSQ
+742 VTLHSNMQKVIELSQ
-757 SVVVEKSFMEK
+757 SVVVDKSLMERF
-768 YEEIHRSS
+768 EEIQRQSK
-776 SCNTNLCQEMTQF
+776 QV
-789 TTDDSTATAAT
+789 ATAMGTAASSTSIMMASKTETETEMETMTAMKFGSCT
-800 TTAATTGNNKTSIQE
+800 TTAN
-815 QEKDKQLLLS
+815 
-825 EEEQQQQQIKSS
+825 
-837 ATRTATTTTSSTATT
+837 RT
-852 TSCKTTTKSISM
+852 TTTKSISM
-864 STFEI
+864 STFETQC
-869 KRLQQNMRQ
+869 LQQTLSRA
-878 DTVISYCSSP
+878 ISSSSSN
-888 TTSCSSTQSTLMRR
+888 TSCDSPCNGNQDAKTEVFPHSVTVDQVGEKSVLRRSGETEKQSLETLLLQHKQQM
-902 QEEQQQQQQHEE
+902 QQQQQQQQQEATPLAAKEAATATPVGNNQSDNNSQCNKQNNILKQQITLSLDLSDHEDEPKSAVE
-914 GNDTISSSLPAEK
+914 GDGRGDGTRSNGNSIPATPVTPITPTTPNATSSVPP
-927 SNLTNE
+927 
-933 NDACRDQQYHCHN
+933 QQ
-946 NDMYDDNDDVADA
+946 
-959 NDNQQHNFIENNN
+959 QQHLQF
-972 KNQDNDE
+972 
-979 NENSKIIIVD
+979 
-989 SDEQQNVVNNGNN
+989 
-1002 VNLKTQITKQHKTIN
+1002 
-1017 GNLSLYDTTTTAT
+1017 
-1030 KCYDGNKNDAFVI
+1030 
-1043 TENENLTTPC
+1043 
-1053 ETTTKLSTTET
+1053 
-1064 SAGVQDLEIGD
+1064 
-1075 SPEQQQQCS
+1075 EQQQK
-1084 PTPIPTPTPTASE
+1084 PIKVQSD
-1097 TKTFNIP
+1097 
-1104 IQKPL
+1104 
-1109 KSQAEKDCTVPYNI
+1109 KDCTVPYNI

-1175 NLHEHIEIVCDG
+1175 NLHESIEIVCDG
-1187 VSLDLA
+1187 VALDLA

-1232 RKGKKLKSSDK
+1232 GKSKKLRAGDK
-1243 ELSATSFNSVDLSV
+1243 EFSATSFNSVDLSV
-1257 ATQDFGDRLIEV
+1257 AIQDFGDRLIEV

-1288 GCRLAQC
+1288 GRRLAQC
-1295 SEVIIKTRKTFP
+1295 SEVIIKTKKTFP

-1316 QQPCTIKVTHKNQ
+1316 QMPCTIKVTHKNQ
-1329 VPMLMAPRSEKGK
+1329 VPMLMAPRSEKGR
-1342 GFFNMLCS
+1342 GFFNLLCS

>member
-1 MSSTIAHKW
+1 MNIGIAHKW
-10 DKLSPKE
+10 DKLSPRE

-32 QDVLNEFCSPEAS
+32 QDVLQEFCAPSSSATPKGI
-45 PRLNPDGDIDYD
+45 PDGDIDFD
-57 CFRRFLDAF
+57 GFRRFLDAF
-66 LDCETPVE
+66 LDCETPLD
-74 LAQHLFVS
+74 LAKHLFVS
-82 FLKANNIN
+82 FLKP
-90 NVQQQ
+90 NVSQAQL
-95 MHGKTLNQMAAISST
+95 HGKALNQMAAISST

-123 IPNINNIAEISPSN
+123 IPNINSIAE
-137 LAHAGGV
+137 LVVDAQTQA
-144 GGTGGGGGV
+144 
-153 GGSETTTNVRSS
+153 RSS
-165 FVDKLHHGITDK
+165 FVDKIHGITDK
-177 LHSLSGHLTHDAS
+177 LQHSLALGGHLTHDPS

-197 MVTVTPS
+197 MLTVTPS
-204 PIAAFQN
+204 PMASGPSMFQANNAARR
-211 PTSVTTTTTTVAA
+211 SV
-224 ASSSTNASNVA
+224 
-235 NSNNN
+235 
-240 NNSNTQNVGGGSGGG
+240 
-255 ITTTTT
+255 
-261 RCSTDSSPSHSQ
+261 DSSPSHSQ

-296 ADIKLLTRKLSHF
+296 TDIKLLTRKLSHF
-309 DPLTLKVSLK
+309 DPLTLKVPLK

-383 DMMVEIDYDADG
+383 EMMVEIDYDADG
-395 TVSLEEWQRGG
+395 TVSLDEWQRGG

-418 DSTALK
+418 DSTTLK

-430 WRLKHFKK
+430 WRLKHFSK

-487 VKGGGDLLHHWV
+487 PKSGADLLHHWV

-572 ANKKSSSSQTHHQQ
+572 ANK
-586 ATHFQMTPPSD
+586 ATHFQITPPD
-597 MSCPLLV
+597 ELSCPLLV

-648 LPNFKVICCGGDG
+648 MPNFKVICCGGDG
-661 TVGWVLEAMDS
+661 TVGWVLEAMDT
-672 IEFAT
+672 IELVT

-709 LMDKIKRS
+709 LMEKIKRAS
-717 NVVMLDRWSIE
+717 TVMLDRWSIE
-728 VTNNPMYE
+728 VTNNPPVE
-736 EIPKPK
+736 ELRPK
-742 VTLHSNMQKVFELSQ
+742 VTLHSNMQKVIELSQ
-757 SVVVEKSFMEK
+757 SVVVDKSMIERF
-768 YEEIHRSS
+768 EEIQRQNFMGSVTS
-776 SCNTNLCQEMTQF
+776 DNMTTGIEAAA
-789 TTDDSTATAAT
+789 TTITTAANATATATSITMATSTEYTQDMT
-800 TTAATTGNNKTSIQE
+800 TTDGQDVGREVVAV
-815 QEKDKQLLLS
+815 D
-825 EEEQQQQQIKSS
+825 S
-837 ATRTATTTTSSTATT
+837 ATRT
-852 TSCKTTTKSISM
+852 TTTKSISM
-864 STFEI
+864 STFETRRMQ
-869 KRLQQNMRQ
+869 KTLTATLSSSSSNSNNSN
-878 DTVISYCSSP
+878 TASSP
-888 TTSCSSTQSTLMRR
+888 SGSATGSININLPQQCQQQQPEKSPAKAVLFPLTRTDVTEMQSLETLLV
-902 QEEQQQQQQHEE
+902 QHKQQQQQQKLAAEAAVAATTKEE
-914 GNDTISSSLPAEK
+914 TATEYNQSDNNTAATATTPTTPAATSSS
-927 SNLTNE
+927 
-933 NDACRDQQYHCHN
+933 
-946 NDMYDDNDDVADA
+946 
-959 NDNQQHNFIENNN
+959 
-972 KNQDNDE
+972 
-979 NENSKIIIVD
+979 
-989 SDEQQNVVNNGNN
+989 
-1002 VNLKTQITKQHKTIN
+1002 
-1017 GNLSLYDTTTTAT
+1017 
-1030 KCYDGNKNDAFVI
+1030 
-1043 TENENLTTPC
+1043 
-1053 ETTTKLSTTET
+1053 
-1064 SAGVQDLEIGD
+1064 
-1075 SPEQQQQCS
+1075 
-1084 PTPIPTPTPTASE
+1084 
-1097 TKTFNIP
+1097 NIP
-1104 IQKPL
+1104 QKPI
-1109 KSQAEKDCTVPYNI
+1109 KVQSDKDCTVPYNI

-1175 NLHEHIEIVCDG
+1175 NLHENIEIVCDG
-1187 VSLDLA
+1187 VALDLA

-1232 RKGKKLKSSDK
+1232 GKSKKLKSSDK
-1243 ELSATSFNSVDLSV
+1243 EFSATSFNSVDLSV
-1257 ATQDFGDRLIEV
+1257 AIQDFGDRLIEV

-1288 GCRLAQC
+1288 GRRLAQC
-1295 SEVIIKTRKTFP
+1295 SEVIIKTKKTFP

-1316 QQPCTIKVTHKNQ
+1316 QMPCTIKVTHKNQ
-1329 VPMLMAPRSEKGK
+1329 VPMLMAPRSEKGR

>member
-1 MSSTIAHKW
+1 MNIGIAAPKW
-10 DKLSPKE
+10 DKLSPRE

-32 QDVLNEFCSPEAS
+32 QDVLREFSSPSAATT
-45 PRLNPDGDIDYD
+45 PKCIPDGDIDFD
-57 CFRRFLDAF
+57 GFRRFLDAF
-66 LDCETPVE
+66 LDCEAPLD
-74 LAQHLFVS
+74 LAKHLFVS
-82 FLKANNIN
+82 FLKP
-90 NVQQQ
+90 NVTQAQL
-95 MHGKTLNQMAAISST
+95 HGRALNQMAAISST

-123 IPNINNIAEISPSN
+123 IPNINSIAELMPQCS
-137 LAHAGGV
+137 
-144 GGTGGGGGV
+144 GGGGGI
-153 GGSETTTNVRSS
+153 GGQGGVAGGEGHAQTRSS
-165 FVDKLHHGITDK
+165 FVDKIHGITDK
-177 LHSLSGHLTHDAS
+177 LHHSLGGHLSHDPS

-197 MVTVTPS
+197 MLTVTPS
-204 PIAAFQN
+204 PLASGPSMFQ
-211 PTSVTTTTTTVAA
+211 
-224 ASSSTNASNVA
+224 ASNPARRSV
-235 NSNNN
+235 
-240 NNSNTQNVGGGSGGG
+240 
-255 ITTTTT
+255 
-261 RCSTDSSPSHSQ
+261 DSSPSHSA

-296 ADIKLLTRKLSHF
+296 ADIKLLARKLSHF
-309 DPLTLKVSLK
+309 DPLTLKVPLK

-383 DMMVEIDYDADG
+383 EMMVEIDYDADG
-395 TVSLEEWQRGG
+395 TVSLDEWQRGG

-418 DSTALK
+418 DSTTLK

-430 WRLKHFKK
+430 WRLKHFSK

-487 VKGGGDLLHHWV
+487 PKCGGDLLHHWV

-544 TLGEFAELIVP
+544 TLGEYSELIVP

-572 ANKKSSSSQTHHQQ
+572 AHKKSQMHHHQ
-586 ATHFQMTPPSD
+586 ATHFQITPPD
-597 MSCPLLV
+597 ELSCPLLV

-648 LPNFKVICCGGDG
+648 LPRFRVICCGGDG

-672 IEFAT
+672 IELAS

-709 LMDKIKRS
+709 LMDKFRRAS
-717 NVVMLDRWSIE
+717 TVMLDRWSIE
-728 VTNNPMYE
+728 VTNTPHSDE
-736 EIPKPK
+736 LRPK
-742 VTLHSNMQKVFELSQ
+742 VTLHSNMQKVIELSQ
-757 SVVVEKSFMEK
+757 SVVVDKSLMERF
-768 YEEIHRSS
+768 EEVQRQSK
-776 SCNTNLCQEMTQF
+776 QQ
-789 TTDDSTATAAT
+789 A
-800 TTAATTGNNKTSIQE
+800 TTAA
-815 QEKDKQLLLS
+815 
-825 EEEQQQQQIKSS
+825 
-837 ATRTATTTTSSTATT
+837 SSTAIMMASETETAVEMETETATMGYGHSTT
-852 TSCKTTTKSISM
+852 TRTTTTKSISM
-864 STFEI
+864 STFETQCLQKTLRSALSSSSSNTSSGSPCNGNRDAEAEAVAI
-869 KRLQQNMRQ
+869 AIGDAEVGVREKSMLASRSGETEKQSLETLLLQHKQQLQQQQQQQQGVEEAAPPVGNNQSDNNSQRNKQ
-878 DTVISYCSSP
+878 NNVLKQQITLSLDLSDHEDEGRDEGDGDGNNSNSIPATPITP
-888 TTSCSSTQSTLMRR
+888 TTPNASSSVPA
-902 QEEQQQQQQHEE
+902 QQQQQQH
-914 GNDTISSSLPAEK
+914 L
-927 SNLTNE
+927 
-933 NDACRDQQYHCHN
+933 Q
-946 NDMYDDNDDVADA
+946 
-959 NDNQQHNFIENNN
+959 F
-972 KNQDNDE
+972 
-979 NENSKIIIVD
+979 
-989 SDEQQNVVNNGNN
+989 
-1002 VNLKTQITKQHKTIN
+1002 
-1017 GNLSLYDTTTTAT
+1017 
-1030 KCYDGNKNDAFVI
+1030 
-1043 TENENLTTPC
+1043 
-1053 ETTTKLSTTET
+1053 
-1064 SAGVQDLEIGD
+1064 
-1075 SPEQQQQCS
+1075 EQQQK
-1084 PTPIPTPTPTASE
+1084 PIKVQSD
-1097 TKTFNIP
+1097 
-1104 IQKPL
+1104 
-1109 KSQAEKDCTVPYNI
+1109 KDCTVPYNI

-1175 NLHEHIEIVCDG
+1175 NLHESIEIVCDG
-1187 VSLDLA
+1187 VALDLA

-1232 RKGKKLKSSDK
+1232 GKSKKLRAGDK
-1243 ELSATSFNSVDLSV
+1243 EFSATSFNSVDLSV
-1257 ATQDFGDRLIEV
+1257 AIQDFGDRLIEV

-1288 GCRLAQC
+1288 GRRLAQC
-1295 SEVIIKTRKTFP
+1295 SEVIIKTKKTFP

-1316 QQPCTIKVTHKNQ
+1316 QMPCTIKVTHKNQ
-1329 VPMLMAPRSEKGK
+1329 VPMLMAPRSEKGR
-1342 GFFNMLCS
+1342 GFFNLLCS

>member
-1 MSSTIAHKW
+1 MNIGIAAPKW
-10 DKLSPKE
+10 DKLSPRE

-32 QDVLNEFCSPEAS
+32 QDVLREFSSPSAAS
-45 PRLNPDGDIDYD
+45 TPKCIPDGDIDFD
-57 CFRRFLDAF
+57 GFRRFLDAF
-66 LDCETPVE
+66 LDCEAPLD
-74 LAQHLFVS
+74 LAKHLFVS
-82 FLKANNIN
+82 FLKP
-90 NVQQQ
+90 NVTQAQL
-95 MHGKTLNQMAAISST
+95 HGRALNQMAAISST

-123 IPNINNIAEISPSN
+123 IPNINSIAEFMPQCSGS
-137 LAHAGGV
+137 
-144 GGTGGGGGV
+144 GGGGPGGV
-153 GGSETTTNVRSS
+153 AGVEGHAPTRSS
-165 FVDKLHHGITDK
+165 FVDKIHGITDK
-177 LHSLSGHLTHDAS
+177 LHHSLGGHLSHDPS

-197 MVTVTPS
+197 MLTVTPS
-204 PIAAFQN
+204 PL
-211 PTSVTTTTTTVAA
+211 
-224 ASSSTNASNVA
+224 ASGPSMFPASNPARRSV
-235 NSNNN
+235 
-240 NNSNTQNVGGGSGGG
+240 
-255 ITTTTT
+255 
-261 RCSTDSSPSHSQ
+261 DSSPSHSA

-296 ADIKLLTRKLSHF
+296 ADIKLLARKLSHF
-309 DPLTLKVSLK
+309 DPLTLKVPLK

-383 DMMVEIDYDADG
+383 EMMVEIDYDADG
-395 TVSLEEWQRGG
+395 TVSLDEWQRGG

-418 DSTALK
+418 DSTTLK

-430 WRLKHFKK
+430 WRLKHFSK

-487 VKGGGDLLHHWV
+487 PKCGGDLLHHWV

-544 TLGEFAELIVP
+544 TLGEYSELIVP

-572 ANKKSSSSQTHHQQ
+572 ANKKSQMHHHQ
-586 ATHFQMTPPSD
+586 ATHFQITPPD
-597 MSCPLLV
+597 ELSCPLLV

-637 GPKEGLTLFKD
+637 GPTEGLTLFKD
-648 LPNFKVICCGGDG
+648 LPRFRVICCGGDG

-672 IEFAT
+672 IELAS

-709 LMDKIKRS
+709 LMDKFRRAS
-717 NVVMLDRWSIE
+717 TVMLDRWSIE
-728 VTNNPMYE
+728 VTNTPHSDE
-736 EIPKPK
+736 LRPK
-742 VTLHSNMQKVFELSQ
+742 VTLHSNMQKVIELSQ
-757 SVVVEKSFMEK
+757 SVVVDKSLMERF
-768 YEEIHRSS
+768 EEIQRQ
-776 SCNTNLCQEMTQF
+776 TKL
-789 TTDDSTATAAT
+789 A
-800 TTAATTGNNKTSIQE
+800 TTAASSTSIMMA
-815 QEKDKQLLLS
+815 S
-825 EEEQQQQQIKSS
+825 ETETEMEVETETETATMEFGIGRT
-837 ATRTATTTTSSTATT
+837 TRT
-852 TSCKTTTKSISM
+852 TTTKSISL
-864 STFEI
+864 STFETQC
-869 KRLQQNMRQ
+869 LQKTLRTALSSSSSNTSSGSPCNGGNQEAETETEVRANVDAATIRAGGTERQ
-878 DTVISYCSSP
+878 SLE
-888 TTSCSSTQSTLMRR
+888 TLLLQHKQQM
-902 QEEQQQQQQHEE
+902 QQQQQQ
-914 GNDTISSSLPAEK
+914 
-927 SNLTNE
+927 
-933 NDACRDQQYHCHN
+933 
-946 NDMYDDNDDVADA
+946 
-959 NDNQQHNFIENNN
+959 
-972 KNQDNDE
+972 
-979 NENSKIIIVD
+979 
-989 SDEQQNVVNNGNN
+989 
-1002 VNLKTQITKQHKTIN
+1002 
-1017 GNLSLYDTTTTAT
+1017 
-1030 KCYDGNKNDAFVI
+1030 
-1043 TENENLTTPC
+1043 
-1053 ETTTKLSTTET
+1053 
-1064 SAGVQDLEIGD
+1064 
-1075 SPEQQQQCS
+1075 QQQQQEQQGS
-1084 PTPIPTPTPTASE
+1084 IAPAEAATATPDGNNQSDNNGQRNKQNNILKQQITLSLDLSDHKDDDGDGIGSNSIPATPITPTPTTPNATSSVPAQQQQQHQQQQHLQFE
-1097 TKTFNIP
+1097 QQ
-1104 IQKPL
+1104 QKPI
-1109 KSQAEKDCTVPYNI
+1109 KVQSDKDCTVPYNI

-1175 NLHEHIEIVCDG
+1175 NLHESIEIVCDG
-1187 VSLDLA
+1187 VALDLA

-1232 RKGKKLKSSDK
+1232 GKSKKLRAGDK
-1243 ELSATSFNSVDLSV
+1243 EFSTTSFNSVDLSV
-1257 ATQDFGDRLIEV
+1257 AIQDIGDRLIEV

-1288 GCRLAQC
+1288 GRRLAQC
-1295 SEVIIKTRKTFP
+1295 SEVIIKTKKTFP

-1316 QQPCTIKVTHKNQ
+1316 QMPCTIKVTHKNQ
-1329 VPMLMAPRSEKGK
+1329 VPMLMAPRSEKGR
-1342 GFFNMLCS
+1342 GFFNLLCS

>member
-1 MSSTIAHKW
+1 
-10 DKLSPKE
+10 
-17 FLQLQELAS
+17 
-26 YSTRKL
+26 
-32 QDVLNEFCSPEAS
+32 
-45 PRLNPDGDIDYD
+45 
-57 CFRRFLDAF
+57 
-66 LDCETPVE
+66 
-74 LAQHLFVS
+74 
-82 FLKANNIN
+82 
-90 NVQQQ
+90 
-95 MHGKTLNQMAAISST
+95 MAAISST

-123 IPNINNIAEISPSN
+123 IPNINSIAELMPQCS
-137 LAHAGGV
+137 
-144 GGTGGGGGV
+144 GGGGAGGGV
-153 GGSETTTNVRSS
+153 AGGEGHAQARSS
-165 FVDKLHHGITDK
+165 FVDKIHGITDK
-177 LHSLSGHLTHDAS
+177 LQHSLGGHLSHDPS

-197 MVTVTPS
+197 MLTVTPS
-204 PIAAFQN
+204 PLASGPSMFQANN
-211 PTSVTTTTTTVAA
+211 PARRSV
-224 ASSSTNASNVA
+224 
-235 NSNNN
+235 
-240 NNSNTQNVGGGSGGG
+240 
-255 ITTTTT
+255 
-261 RCSTDSSPSHSQ
+261 DSSPSHSA

-296 ADIKLLTRKLSHF
+296 ADIKLLARKLSHF
-309 DPLTLKVSLK
+309 DPLTLKVPLK

-383 DMMVEIDYDADG
+383 EMMVEIDYDADG
-395 TVSLEEWQRGG
+395 TVSLDEWQRGG

-418 DSTALK
+418 DSTTLK

-430 WRLKHFKK
+430 WRLKHFSK

-487 VKGGGDLLHHWV
+487 PKCGGDLLHHWV

-544 TLGEFAELIVP
+544 TLGEYSELIVP

-572 ANKKSSSSQTHHQQ
+572 AHKKSHMHHHQ
-586 ATHFQMTPPSD
+586 ATHFQITPPD
-597 MSCPLLV
+597 ELSCPLLV

-648 LPNFKVICCGGDG
+648 LPRFKVICCGGDG

-672 IEFAT
+672 IELAT

-709 LMDKIKRS
+709 LMEKIRRAS
-717 NVVMLDRWSIE
+717 TVMLDRWSIE
-728 VTNNPMYE
+728 VTNSPPSDE
-736 EIPKPK
+736 LRPK
-742 VTLHSNMQKVFELSQ
+742 VTLHSNMQKVIELSQ
-757 SVVVEKSFMEK
+757 SVVVDKSLIERF
-768 YEEIHRSS
+768 EEIQRQSKHLSGTAAS
-776 SCNTNLCQEMTQF
+776 TTSIMMATEMEMA
-789 TTDDSTATAAT
+789 TATAEF
-800 TTAATTGNNKTSIQE
+800 G
-815 QEKDKQLLLS
+815 
-825 EEEQQQQQIKSS
+825 SS
-837 ATRTATTTTSSTATT
+837 TTTTKT
-852 TSCKTTTKSISM
+852 TTTKSISM
-864 STFEI
+864 STFETQ
-869 KRLQQNMRQ
+869 KTLRATLSSSSSNSSSGSHPEQHQQQQQQQSETDEAETETEARQRSLATERQSLETLLLQHKQQLLQHQDRGLEQQLQGVLASDAGQEAATATPFGNNQGDNNSQRNKQNNILKQQITLSLDLSDPEDDGNNSTDRERPQ
-878 DTVISYCSSP
+878 PPSSP
-888 TTSCSSTQSTLMRR
+888 HSPVTPTTPNASSSQQQQQPHL
-902 QEEQQQQQQHEE
+902 QFEEQQQQQKPIKVQ
-914 GNDTISSSLPAEK
+914 
-927 SNLTNE
+927 
-933 NDACRDQQYHCHN
+933 
-946 NDMYDDNDDVADA
+946 
-959 NDNQQHNFIENNN
+959 
-972 KNQDNDE
+972 
-979 NENSKIIIVD
+979 
-989 SDEQQNVVNNGNN
+989 SD
-1002 VNLKTQITKQHKTIN
+1002 
-1017 GNLSLYDTTTTAT
+1017 
-1030 KCYDGNKNDAFVI
+1030 
-1043 TENENLTTPC
+1043 
-1053 ETTTKLSTTET
+1053 
-1064 SAGVQDLEIGD
+1064 
-1075 SPEQQQQCS
+1075 
-1084 PTPIPTPTPTASE
+1084 
-1097 TKTFNIP
+1097 
-1104 IQKPL
+1104 
-1109 KSQAEKDCTVPYNI
+1109 KDCTVPYNI

-1175 NLHEHIEIVCDG
+1175 NLHESIEIVCDG
-1187 VSLDLA
+1187 VALDLA

-1232 RKGKKLKSSDK
+1232 GKSKKLRAGDK
-1243 ELSATSFNSVDLSV
+1243 EFSATSFNSVDLSV
-1257 ATQDFGDRLIEV
+1257 AIQDIGDRLIEV

-1288 GCRLAQC
+1288 GRRLAQC
-1295 SEVIIKTRKTFP
+1295 SEVIIKTKKTFP

-1316 QQPCTIKVTHKNQ
+1316 QMPCTIKVTHKNQ
-1329 VPMLMAPRSEKGK
+1329 VPMLMAPRSEKGR
-1342 GFFNMLCS
+1342 GFFNLLCS

>member
-1 MSSTIAHKW
+1 MNIGIAHKW
-10 DKLSPKE
+10 DKLSPRE

-32 QDVLNEFCSPEAS
+32 QDVLQEFCAPSATATPKCI
-45 PRLNPDGDIDYD
+45 PDGDIDFD
-57 CFRRFLDAF
+57 GFRRFLDAF
-66 LDCETPVE
+66 LDCETPLD
-74 LAQHLFVS
+74 LAKHLFVS
-82 FLKANNIN
+82 FLKP
-90 NVQQQ
+90 NVTQAQL
-95 MHGKTLNQMAAISST
+95 HGKALNQMAAISST

-123 IPNINNIAEISPSN
+123 IPNINSIAELMPQCSI
-137 LAHAGGV
+137 V
-144 GGTGGGGGV
+144 GTGDAPNQAQAR
-153 GGSETTTNVRSS
+153 TS
-165 FVDKLHHGITDK
+165 FVDKIHGITDK
-177 LHSLSGHLTHDAS
+177 LQHSLALGGHLTHDPS
-190 KTGSVHP
+190 KTGNVHP
-197 MVTVTPS
+197 MLTVTPS
-204 PIAAFQN
+204 PLASGPSMFQANNAARR
-211 PTSVTTTTTTVAA
+211 SV
-224 ASSSTNASNVA
+224 
-235 NSNNN
+235 
-240 NNSNTQNVGGGSGGG
+240 
-255 ITTTTT
+255 
-261 RCSTDSSPSHSQ
+261 DSSPSHSQ

-296 ADIKLLTRKLSHF
+296 TDIKLLTRKLSHF
-309 DPLTLKVSLK
+309 DPLTLKVPLK

-383 DMMVEIDYDADG
+383 EMMVEIDYDADG

-418 DSTALK
+418 DSTTLK

-430 WRLKHFKK
+430 WRLKHFSK

-487 VKGGGDLLHHWV
+487 PKCGGDLLHHWV

-572 ANKKSSSSQTHHQQ
+572 AHKKSQMHHHHQ
-586 ATHFQMTPPSD
+586 ATHFQITPPD
-597 MSCPLLV
+597 ELSCPLLV

-648 LPNFKVICCGGDG
+648 MPNFKVICCGGDG

-672 IEFAT
+672 IELVT

-709 LMDKIKRS
+709 LMEKIKRAS
-717 NVVMLDRWSIE
+717 TVMLDRWSIE
-728 VTNNPMYE
+728 VTNNPPVE
-736 EIPKPK
+736 ELRPK
-742 VTLHSNMQKVFELSQ
+742 VTLHSNMQKVIELSQ
-757 SVVVEKSFMEK
+757 SVVVDKSLIERF
-768 YEEIHRSS
+768 EEIQRQSFS
-776 SCNTNLCQEMTQF
+776 G
-789 TTDDSTATAAT
+789 TTDNIAAVGTDTDTAAT
-800 TTAATTGNNKTSIQE
+800 ATSIMMATEYTQDMTTTTATGMEIGTGTGHDE
-815 QEKDKQLLLS
+815 VAAEVAV
-825 EEEQQQQQIKSS
+825 ES
-837 ATRTATTTTSSTATT
+837 ATRT
-852 TSCKTTTKSISM
+852 TTTKSISM
-864 STFEI
+864 STFETRRMHKTLTATLSSSSSNSNTSSSSGSATGSI
-869 KRLQQNMRQ
+869 NTNLPQQ
-878 DTVISYCSSP
+878 C
-888 TTSCSSTQSTLMRR
+888 
-902 QEEQQQQQQHEE
+902 QQQQQQQEMGSPMGKGVLFPLTRTDVTE
-914 GNDTISSSLPAEK
+914 KQSLET
-927 SNLTNE
+927 LL
-933 NDACRDQQYHCHN
+933 
-946 NDMYDDNDDVADA
+946 V
-959 NDNQQHNFIENNN
+959 
-972 KNQDNDE
+972 
-979 NENSKIIIVD
+979 
-989 SDEQQNVVNNGNN
+989 
-1002 VNLKTQITKQHKTIN
+1002 QHK
-1017 GNLSLYDTTTTAT
+1017 
-1030 KCYDGNKNDAFVI
+1030 
-1043 TENENLTTPC
+1043 
-1053 ETTTKLSTTET
+1053 
-1064 SAGVQDLEIGD
+1064 
-1075 SPEQQQQCS
+1075 QQQQKLAAEAEAAAAAAVAAATTTMSDEEAAENNQSDNNSQCNKPYNIVKQQIILS
-1084 PTPIPTPTPTASE
+1084 LDLSDKCETYGNSNSNDNSNSSSNNNNNIEQQHRQGQVASTPQTPKTPITPPTPTAATAATATTPTTATPTATTATSSS
-1097 TKTFNIP
+1097 NIP
-1104 IQKPL
+1104 QKPI
-1109 KSQAEKDCTVPYNI
+1109 KVQSDKDCTVPYNI

-1175 NLHEHIEIVCDG
+1175 NLHENIEIVCDG
-1187 VSLDLA
+1187 VALDLA

-1232 RKGKKLKSSDK
+1232 GKSKKLKSSDK
-1243 ELSATSFNSVDLSV
+1243 EFSATSFNSVDLSV
-1257 ATQDFGDRLIEV
+1257 AIQDFGDRLIEV

-1288 GCRLAQC
+1288 GRRLAQC
-1295 SEVIIKTRKTFP
+1295 SEVIIKTKKTFP

-1316 QQPCTIKVTHKNQ
+1316 QMPCTIKVTHKNQ
-1329 VPMLMAPRSEKGK
+1329 VPMLMAPRSEKGR

>member
-1 MSSTIAHKW
+1 MNIGIAAPKW
-10 DKLSPKE
+10 DKLSPRE

-32 QDVLNEFCSPEAS
+32 QDVLREFSSPSAAS
-45 PRLNPDGDIDYD
+45 TPKCIPDGDIDFD
-57 CFRRFLDAF
+57 GFRRFLDAF
-66 LDCETPVE
+66 LDCEAPLD
-74 LAQHLFVS
+74 LAKHLFVS
-82 FLKANNIN
+82 FLKP
-90 NVQQQ
+90 NVTQAQL
-95 MHGKTLNQMAAISST
+95 HGRALNQMAAISST

-123 IPNINNIAEISPSN
+123 IPNINSIAELMPQCS
-137 LAHAGGV
+137 GGGGGI
-144 GGTGGGGGV
+144 GGTGGVAGAEGHAQA
-153 GGSETTTNVRSS
+153 RSS
-165 FVDKLHHGITDK
+165 FVDKIHGITDK
-177 LHSLSGHLTHDAS
+177 LHHSLGGHLSHDPS

-197 MVTVTPS
+197 MLTVTPS
-204 PIAAFQN
+204 PLASGPSMFQ
-211 PTSVTTTTTTVAA
+211 
-224 ASSSTNASNVA
+224 ASNPARRSV
-235 NSNNN
+235 
-240 NNSNTQNVGGGSGGG
+240 
-255 ITTTTT
+255 
-261 RCSTDSSPSHSQ
+261 DSSPSHSA

-281 NSSKKSNNSVNCKID
+281 NSSKKSSNSVNCKID
-296 ADIKLLTRKLSHF
+296 ADIKLLARKLSHF
-309 DPLTLKVSLK
+309 DPLTLKVPLK

-383 DMMVEIDYDADG
+383 EMMVEIDYDADG
-395 TVSLEEWQRGG
+395 TVSLDEWQRGG

-418 DSTALK
+418 DSTTLK

-430 WRLKHFKK
+430 WRLKHFSK

-487 VKGGGDLLHHWV
+487 PKCGGDLLHHWV

-544 TLGEFAELIVP
+544 TLGEYSELIVP

-572 ANKKSSSSQTHHQQ
+572 AHK
-586 ATHFQMTPPSD
+586 ATHFQITPPD
-597 MSCPLLV
+597 ELSCPLLV

-648 LPNFKVICCGGDG
+648 LPRFRVICCGGDG

-672 IEFAT
+672 IQLAS

-709 LMDKIKRS
+709 LMDKFRRAS
-717 NVVMLDRWSIE
+717 TVMLDRWSIE
-728 VTNNPMYE
+728 VTNTPHSDDMR
-736 EIPKPK
+736 PK
-742 VTLHSNMQKVFELSQ
+742 VTLHSNMQKVIELSQ
-757 SVVVEKSFMEK
+757 SVVVDKSLMERF
-768 YEEIHRSS
+768 EEIQRQSKQVATS
-776 SCNTNLCQEMTQF
+776 MG
-789 TTDDSTATAAT
+789 TAASS
-800 TTAATTGNNKTSIQE
+800 TSIMMASKTE
-815 QEKDKQLLLS
+815 TEM
-825 EEEQQQQQIKSS
+825 ETMATMEFGSS
-837 ATRTATTTTSSTATT
+837 TTTTNRT
-852 TSCKTTTKSISM
+852 TTTKSISM
-864 STFEI
+864 STFETQC
-869 KRLQQNMRQ
+869 LQQTLRTAMSSSSSNTSSGSPCNGNQ
-878 DTVISYCSSP
+878 DAETEVDSHAAAAADVREKSVPRRSGETEKQSLETLLLQHKQQMQQQQQQQQQGVTSLAVEEAATATPVGSNQSDNSSQRNKQNNILKQQITLSLDLSDHEDEPKDDGGGAGDGTKSNGNSIPATPATPITP
-888 TTSCSSTQSTLMRR
+888 TTPNAASSVL
-902 QEEQQQQQQHEE
+902 QQQQQQH
-914 GNDTISSSLPAEK
+914 L
-927 SNLTNE
+927 
-933 NDACRDQQYHCHN
+933 Q
-946 NDMYDDNDDVADA
+946 
-959 NDNQQHNFIENNN
+959 F
-972 KNQDNDE
+972 
-979 NENSKIIIVD
+979 
-989 SDEQQNVVNNGNN
+989 
-1002 VNLKTQITKQHKTIN
+1002 
-1017 GNLSLYDTTTTAT
+1017 
-1030 KCYDGNKNDAFVI
+1030 
-1043 TENENLTTPC
+1043 
-1053 ETTTKLSTTET
+1053 
-1064 SAGVQDLEIGD
+1064 
-1075 SPEQQQQCS
+1075 EQQQK
-1084 PTPIPTPTPTASE
+1084 PIKVQSD
-1097 TKTFNIP
+1097 
-1104 IQKPL
+1104 
-1109 KSQAEKDCTVPYNI
+1109 KDCTVPYNI

-1175 NLHEHIEIVCDG
+1175 NLHESIEIVCDG
-1187 VSLDLA
+1187 VALDLA

-1232 RKGKKLKSSDK
+1232 GKSKKLRAGDK
-1243 ELSATSFNSVDLSV
+1243 EFSATSFNSVDLSV
-1257 ATQDFGDRLIEV
+1257 AIQDFGDRLIEV

-1288 GCRLAQC
+1288 GRRLAQC
-1295 SEVIIKTRKTFP
+1295 SEVIIKTKKTFP

-1316 QQPCTIKVTHKNQ
+1316 QMPCTIKVTHKNQ
-1329 VPMLMAPRSEKGK
+1329 VPMLMAPRSEKGR
-1342 GFFNMLCS
+1342 GFFNLLCS

>member
-1 MSSTIAHKW
+1 MTATSHKW
-10 DKLSPKE
+10 DKLSPRE
-17 FLQLQELAS
+17 FQQLQELAS

-32 QDVLNEFCSPEAS
+32 QDVLQDFCAPHAS
-45 PRLNPDGDIDYD
+45 PKFNPDGDIDYD
-57 CFRRFLDAF
+57 GFRCFLDAF
-66 LDCETPVE
+66 LDCETPVD
-74 LAQHLFVS
+74 LAKHLFVS
-82 FLKANNIN
+82 FLKP
-90 NVQQQ
+90 NVTQSQL
-95 MHGKTLNQMAAISST
+95 HGKALNQMAAISST
-110 AACAPVTSHTKGS
+110 TACAAVTSHTKGS
-123 IPNINNIAEISPSN
+123 IPNISSIAEIAAP
-137 LAHAGGV
+137 AA
-144 GGTGGGGGV
+144 
-153 GGSETTTNVRSS
+153 SEARHT
-165 FVDKLHHGITDK
+165 FVEKIHGITDK
-177 LHSLSGHLTHDAS
+177 LHSLSGHLTHDPS

-204 PIAAFQN
+204 PLASGPSIFQ
-211 PTSVTTTTTTVAA
+211 SSAA
-224 ASSSTNASNVA
+224 ARRSV
-235 NSNNN
+235 
-240 NNSNTQNVGGGSGGG
+240 
-255 ITTTTT
+255 
-261 RCSTDSSPSHSQ
+261 DSSPSHSQ
-273 TNHSQMSR
+273 ANHSQMSR
-281 NSSKKSNNSVNCKID
+281 NSSKKSNNSVNCKIET
-296 ADIKLLTRKLSHF
+296 DIKLLARKLSHF
-309 DPLTLKVSLK
+309 DPLTLKVPLK

-346 DSNGVLDTAEM
+346 DGNGVLDTAEM

-406 MTTIPLLVLLGV
+406 LTTIPLLVLLGV
-418 DSTALK
+418 DNTALK

-430 WRLKHFKK
+430 WRLKHFSK

-461 CKYTVHERCVQHA
+461 CKYTVHERCVQRA
-474 PASCITTYVKSKK
+474 PPSCITTYVKTKK
-487 VKGGGDLLHHWV
+487 AKGGGDMLHHWV
-499 EGNCYGRCSKCRK
+499 DGNCYGRCSKCRK

-544 TLGEFAELIVP
+544 TLGEYADLIIP

-572 ANKKSSSSQTHHQQ
+572 ANK
-586 ATHFQMTPPSD
+586 ATHFQITPPSES
-597 MSCPLLV
+597 SCPLLV

-648 LPNFKVICCGGDG
+648 MPNFKVICCGGDG

-672 IEFAT
+672 IELAT

-717 NVVMLDRWSIE
+717 SIVMLDRWSIE
-728 VTNNPMYE
+728 VTNAAPVAE
-736 EIPKPK
+736 VLRPK
-742 VTLHSNMQKVFELSQ
+742 VTLHSNMQKVIELSQ
-757 SVVVEKSFMEK
+757 SVVVEKALFEK
-768 YEEIHRSS
+768 FEEFHRSTSVCTNMCSGS
-776 SCNTNLCQEMTQF
+776 SSKQEHM
-789 TTDDSTATAAT
+789 T
-800 TTAATTGNNKTSIQE
+800 TTASTS
-815 QEKDKQLLLS
+815 S
-825 EEEQQQQQIKSS
+825 MSS
-837 ATRTATTTTSSTATT
+837 SITTATEYATDAVGGGIRGA
-852 TSCKTTTKSISM
+852 SVGGAGGGIAGNGGGGSGGGNVGRATKSISM
-864 STFEI
+864 STFET
-869 KRLQQNMRQ
+869 KRTLTTLSN
-878 DTVISYCSSP
+878 SSS
-888 TTSCSSTQSTLMRR
+888 SCSSTSTIIR
-902 QEEQQQQQQHEE
+902 QQKQQQQHEE
-914 GNDTISSSLPAEK
+914 QERQKERRERTQSEDLQSPGTPQKPEMAKSVDGDAIDDESNNNNDNDKMNNCVVNRSERHSIHAPAVATDIPNNPPTEQKSEVEGTLAPEQLQTPPSAKSISTPTERENIGLSTASIKASTAATISTTPDTTAPTAPISHISNEVELAAASVTAAEV
-927 SNLTNE
+927 ST
-933 NDACRDQQYHCHN
+933 
-946 NDMYDDNDDVADA
+946 VADSSTVP
-959 NDNQQHNFIENNN
+959 N
-972 KNQDNDE
+972 
-979 NENSKIIIVD
+979 
-989 SDEQQNVVNNGNN
+989 
-1002 VNLKTQITKQHKTIN
+1002 TP
-1017 GNLSLYDTTTTAT
+1017 LS
-1030 KCYDGNKNDAFVI
+1030 
-1043 TENENLTTPC
+1043 P
-1053 ETTTKLSTTET
+1053 T
-1064 SAGVQDLEIGD
+1064 SPLPISSA
-1075 SPEQQQQCS
+1075 SPKYS
-1084 PTPIPTPTPTASE
+1084 PTPSGTVGAPEPETLAADAEPTTPSTLTSSGSAAA
-1097 TKTFNIP
+1097 KTQTVISLP
-1104 IQKPL
+1104 KQIKVQP
-1109 KSQAEKDCTVPYNI
+1109 EKDCTVPYNI

-1175 NLHEHIEIVCDG
+1175 NLHENIEIVCDG
-1187 VSLDLA
+1187 VSLNLA

-1243 ELSATSFNSVDLSV
+1243 ELSATSFTSVDLSV

-1288 GCRLAQC
+1288 GRRLAQC
-1295 SEVIIKTRKTFP
+1295 SEVIIKTKKTFP

-1316 QQPCTIKVTHKNQ
+1316 QVPCTIKVTHKNQ
-1329 VPMLMAPRSEKGK
+1329 VPMLMAPRSEKGR
-1342 GFFNMLCS
+1342 GFFNLLCS

>member
-1 MSSTIAHKW
+1 MNIGIAAPKW
-10 DKLSPKE
+10 DKLSPRE

-32 QDVLNEFCSPEAS
+32 QDVLREFSSPSAAS
-45 PRLNPDGDIDYD
+45 TPKCIPDGDIDFD
-57 CFRRFLDAF
+57 GFRRFLDAF
-66 LDCETPVE
+66 LDCEAPLD
-74 LAQHLFVS
+74 LAKHLFVS
-82 FLKANNIN
+82 FLKP
-90 NVQQQ
+90 NVTQAQL
-95 MHGKTLNQMAAISST
+95 HGRALNQMAAISST
-110 AACAPVTSHTKGS
+110 AACAPVTSHTKAVSRILPAIGRHCPGS
-123 IPNINNIAEISPSN
+123 LESGSAQAEK
-137 LAHAGGV
+137 
-144 GGTGGGGGV
+144 
-153 GGSETTTNVRSS
+153 R
-165 FVDKLHHGITDK
+165 
-177 LHSLSGHLTHDAS
+177 
-190 KTGSVHP
+190 
-197 MVTVTPS
+197 
-204 PIAAFQN
+204 
-211 PTSVTTTTTTVAA
+211 
-224 ASSSTNASNVA
+224 
-235 NSNNN
+235 
-240 NNSNTQNVGGGSGGG
+240 
-255 ITTTTT
+255 
-261 RCSTDSSPSHSQ
+261 
-273 TNHSQMSR
+273 
-281 NSSKKSNNSVNCKID
+281 
-296 ADIKLLTRKLSHF
+296 ADIKLLARKLSHF
-309 DPLTLKVSLK
+309 DPLTLKVPLK

-383 DMMVEIDYDADG
+383 EMMVEIDYDADG
-395 TVSLEEWQRGG
+395 TVSLDEWQRGG

-418 DSTALK
+418 DSTTLK

-430 WRLKHFKK
+430 WRLKHFSK

-487 VKGGGDLLHHWV
+487 PKCGGDLLHHWV

-544 TLGEFAELIVP
+544 TLGEYSELIVP

-572 ANKKSSSSQTHHQQ
+572 AHKKSQMHHHQ
-586 ATHFQMTPPSD
+586 ATHFQITPPD
-597 MSCPLLV
+597 ELSCPLLV

-648 LPNFKVICCGGDG
+648 LPRFRVICCGGDG

-672 IEFAT
+672 IELAS

-709 LMDKIKRS
+709 LMDKFRRAS
-717 NVVMLDRWSIE
+717 TVMLDRWSIE
-728 VTNNPMYE
+728 VTNTPHSDDMR
-736 EIPKPK
+736 PK
-742 VTLHSNMQKVFELSQ
+742 VTLHSNMQKVIELSQ
-757 SVVVEKSFMEK
+757 SVVVDKSLMERF
-768 YEEIHRSS
+768 EEIQRQSKQVATS
-776 SCNTNLCQEMTQF
+776 MG
-789 TTDDSTATAAT
+789 TAASS
-800 TTAATTGNNKTSIQE
+800 TSIMMASKTE
-815 QEKDKQLLLS
+815 TEM
-825 EEEQQQQQIKSS
+825 ETMATMEFGSS
-837 ATRTATTTTSSTATT
+837 TTTTNRT
-852 TSCKTTTKSISM
+852 TTTKSISM
-864 STFEI
+864 STFETQC
-869 KRLQQNMRQ
+869 LQQTLRTAMSSSSSNTSSGSPCNGNQ
-878 DTVISYCSSP
+878 DAETEVDSHAAAAADVREKSVPRRSGETEKQSLETLLLQHKQQMQQQQQQQQQGVTSLAVEEAATATPVGSNQSDNSSQRNKQNNILKQQITLSLDLSDHEDEPKDDGGGAGDGTKSNGNSIPATPATPITP
-888 TTSCSSTQSTLMRR
+888 TTPNAASSVL
-902 QEEQQQQQQHEE
+902 QQQQQQH
-914 GNDTISSSLPAEK
+914 L
-927 SNLTNE
+927 
-933 NDACRDQQYHCHN
+933 Q
-946 NDMYDDNDDVADA
+946 
-959 NDNQQHNFIENNN
+959 F
-972 KNQDNDE
+972 
-979 NENSKIIIVD
+979 
-989 SDEQQNVVNNGNN
+989 
-1002 VNLKTQITKQHKTIN
+1002 
-1017 GNLSLYDTTTTAT
+1017 
-1030 KCYDGNKNDAFVI
+1030 
-1043 TENENLTTPC
+1043 
-1053 ETTTKLSTTET
+1053 
-1064 SAGVQDLEIGD
+1064 
-1075 SPEQQQQCS
+1075 EQQQK
-1084 PTPIPTPTPTASE
+1084 PIKVQSD
-1097 TKTFNIP
+1097 
-1104 IQKPL
+1104 
-1109 KSQAEKDCTVPYNI
+1109 KDCTVPYNI

-1175 NLHEHIEIVCDG
+1175 NLHESIEIVCDG
-1187 VSLDLA
+1187 VALDLA

-1232 RKGKKLKSSDK
+1232 GKSKKLRAGDK
-1243 ELSATSFNSVDLSV
+1243 EFSATSFNSVDLSV
-1257 ATQDFGDRLIEV
+1257 AIQDFGDRLIEV

-1288 GCRLAQC
+1288 GRRLAQC
-1295 SEVIIKTRKTFP
+1295 SEVIIKTKKTFP

-1316 QQPCTIKVTHKNQ
+1316 QMPCTIKVTHKNQ
-1329 VPMLMAPRSEKGK
+1329 VPMLMAPRSEKGR
-1342 GFFNMLCS
+1342 GFFNLLCS

>member
-1 MSSTIAHKW
+1 MSAAAHKW
-10 DKLSPKE
+10 DKLSPRE

-32 QDVLNEFCSPEAS
+32 QDVLQEFCSPHAS
-45 PRLNPDGDIDYD
+45 PKFNPDGDIDYD
-57 CFRRFLDAF
+57 GFRRFLDAF
-66 LDCETPVE
+66 LDCETPTE

-82 FLKANNIN
+82 FLKANVNNIHL
-90 NVQQQ
+90 Q
-95 MHGKTLNQMAAISST
+95 GKTLNQMAAISST
-110 AACAPVTSHTKGS
+110 AACAPVTAHTKGS
-123 IPNINNIAEISPSN
+123 LHNINSIVEIGPAAPST
-137 LAHAGGV
+137 AA
-144 GGTGGGGGV
+144 T
-153 GGSETTTNVRSS
+153 ETTRTS

-204 PIAAFQN
+204 PMAAFQ
-211 PTSVTTTTTTVAA
+211 SGTTTTTALMSGSATTATTGH
-224 ASSSTNASNVA
+224 SS
-235 NSNNN
+235 NSHGIGGGSMTTG
-240 NNSNTQNVGGGSGGG
+240 NSGGGGSGGFG
-255 ITTTTT
+255 NT
-261 RCSTDSSPSHSQ
+261 RPSTDSSPSHSQ
-273 TNHSQMSR
+273 ANHSQMSR
-281 NSSKKSNNSVNCKID
+281 NSSKKSNNSVNCKIE
-296 ADIKLLTRKLSHF
+296 DIKLLTRKLSHF
-309 DPLTLKVSLK
+309 DPLTLKVPLK

-346 DSNGVLDTAEM
+346 DGNGVLDTAEM

-383 DMMVEIDYDADG
+383 DMMIEIDYDADG

-499 EGNCYGRCSKCRK
+499 EGNCYGHCSKCRK

-544 TLGEFAELIVP
+544 SMGEYAELIVP
-555 PTAICPAVLD
+555 PTSICPAVLD

-572 ANKKSSSSQTHHQQ
+572 ANKKSSTSLHSQQQQHQQQSQQQHHQ
-586 ATHFQMTPPSD
+586 ATHFQLTPPNEG
-597 MSCPLLV
+597 SCPLLV

-709 LMDKIKRS
+709 LMDKIKRA
-717 NVVMLDRWSIE
+717 NLVMLDRWSIE
-728 VTNNPMYE
+728 VTNNPE

-757 SVVVEKSFMEK
+757 SVVVEKSFMDK
-768 YEEIHRSS
+768 YEDIQRST
-776 SCNTNLCQEMTQF
+776 SCTTNLYQHTQMPMGDESHLAIYENE
-789 TTDDSTATAAT
+789 DDGDGDGEDADTGRLKGYTATVT
-800 TTAATTGNNKTSIQE
+800 TT
-815 QEKDKQLLLS
+815 
-825 EEEQQQQQIKSS
+825 
-837 ATRTATTTTSSTATT
+837 
-852 TSCKTTTKSISM
+852 CKTTKSISM
-864 STFEI
+864 STFET
-869 KRLQQNMRQ
+869 KRLPLSARQ
-878 DTVISYCSSP
+878 DTMTSNCSSP
-888 TTSCSSTQSTLMRR
+888 TTSCSSAASTIQTPQQRQLSNHRTMTKDLSSISTSLPGVQSHL
-902 QEEQQQQQQHEE
+902 EQNDDANAGNGFDSHQQHLRTAAPLATQDEA
-914 GNDTISSSLPAEK
+914 DHHK
-927 SNLTNE
+927 SMNL
-933 NDACRDQQYHCHN
+933 
-946 NDMYDDNDDVADA
+946 
-959 NDNQQHNFIENNN
+959 
-972 KNQDNDE
+972 
-979 NENSKIIIVD
+979 
-989 SDEQQNVVNNGNN
+989 
-1002 VNLKTQITKQHKTIN
+1002 N
-1017 GNLSLYDTTTTAT
+1017 GNLSSQASKTPNTPLVQTLTGAT
-1030 KCYDGNKNDAFVI
+1030 IASSPTSNGTRNEGFVI
-1043 TENENLTTPC
+1043 SESETVPAHEAASAAPTPTTPTSRP
-1053 ETTTKLSTTET
+1053 TTLPGIPSPAHSQGARTT
-1064 SAGVQDLEIGD
+1064 
-1075 SPEQQQQCS
+1075 
-1084 PTPIPTPTPTASE
+1084 TPTPTTANE
-1097 TKTFNIP
+1097 MKTFNIP
-1104 IQKPL
+1104 PQKPL
-1109 KSQAEKDCTVPYNI
+1109 KSQATEKDCTVPYNI

-1175 NLHEHIEIVCDG
+1175 NLHENIEIICDG
-1187 VSLDLA
+1187 VALDLA
-1193 NGPHLQGVAL
+1193 NGPHLQGIAL

-1220 SQKRIRKSAGPF
+1220 SQKRMRKSAGPF

-1243 ELSATSFNSVDLSV
+1243 ELSTTSFTSGDLSV
-1257 ATQDFGDRLIEV
+1257 AIQDFGDRLIEV

-1288 GCRLAQC
+1288 GRRLAQC
-1295 SEVIIKTRKTFP
+1295 SEIIIKTRKTFP

-1316 QQPCTIKVTHKNQ
+1316 QQACTIKITHKNQ